1 MAKTV
6 YNKNVANPSDVTASI
21 FSSDEQ
27 LKYGEIVLCN
37 NINEPGIYIF
47 TKSDDGETKI
57 QKMNSVDNIILKQ
70 DVDPSASG
78 AVANGDT
85 LYEMVSK
92 FQNQI
97 DDLSGDGKSEAEKV
111 NKIVAAVGI
120 NEDGSYKII
129 SGNYVG
135 NATSIADAISKLD
148 AAINTVSGSSVKEA
162 KEYTDAKITESIKAL
177 DAETSAGDGEEFVKI
192 TEADG
197 LVSGEV
203 KALSVEK
210 DATGLKYDLKLG
222 DYIFGSVDIPQDQF
236 LKEAIFISA
245 ATVDDIAEALTY
257 GQSIEHGKPYLK
269 FVWKLEKELKPTY
282 VDVSGLI
289 DVYTAADVK
298 LSDAY
303 SGTSFDIKSGTSVE
317 DAIGKV
323 TNELTSIEE
332 NIESN
337 KVNSSEKTINVTT
350 SDTGTNIDINI
361 DNDTIVKNETVAK
374 QGQLSVA
381 LNVEKTYV
389 DNGYVRTKYTLKS
402 KDGSYGVINDTRDV
416 FVGDETDGFIKVE
429 TQAVSD
435 AEGNRT
441 DKITITPVIQKTVNN
456 ATGPNVDDANGFATA
471 WGVKEYVR
479 SGIDGDGIMA
489 GDDVLQPYENYRGHI
504 NFDSSSIDYDTVH
517 KALYKTD
524 NNMQLLD
531 EALGFESSGQ
541 NVHQYPSA
549 TTQDCLLIKDDRTV
563 MDALKTLDKAIAD
576 LDFEDNCG
584 ENQVFTAF
592 TQENGHVRLEKQN
605 VTGRKLAEY
614 SVVDVTNPS
623 GATFKVAEADTLG
636 QALGKLQGQI
646 NAMDWTGTTASDQ
659 VFTGI
664 TEKDGLVSASTA
676 DVTTRTLKG
685 YSVQNITDTSAAA
698 SKIATGDTLG
708 VGLGKLQ
715 GQINAMDYTANTS
728 SDKVFTYISNKD
740 GQLTT
745 SAENITN
752 RVITGYVEGTDAD
765 VAATDTLGQALGKL
779 QKQINSMD
787 YTANTGNDKIFT
799 YIAEAD
805 GKLTTSAESITSR
818 VITGYAEGADADV
831 AETDTLGVALGKLQ
845 GQINAMDKATQA
857 EENSVIYDVTESDGK
872 VSATSKHIVDI
883 KLSGY
888 TEGAIA
894 SGRVSSGDTLGQAL
908 GKLQGQVNDLDWTG
922 ATTANEVFTGIT
934 ESDGKVSATTALTT
948 SRTLSGY
955 TVETISDNSATASK
969 VAPTDTL
976 GKALGKLQG
985 QINAMDLSSG
995 ANDNK
1000 VMTDLTQKD
1009 GQLTPTYS
1017 NVTSRKL
1024 DGYGTTANT
1033 KVTATQTLG
1042 VALGNLQGQIDSLNY
1057 TANASTDKVIT
1068 AITQTD
1074 GKVEV
1079 ETQNITSR
1087 IITGYAEGTDADVAA
1102 TDTLGQALGKL
1113 QKQINSM
1120 DKTASSE
1127 TGKFVRTVAEA
1138 DGKVSETRGY
1148 IVADDVKITAA
1159 TVNEANVKEAWKLVN
1174 NEGTQLGSTIKIYK
1188 DSSLKSVALSGD
1200 TSTVGQWLVFTYAL
1214 SDGSE
1219 DVVAVD
1225 VSKFL
1230 VQAEFQSG
1238 VTADNSGI
1246 VHGVVYGNSE
1256 SVVTAYTATGGANG
1270 TAKVLG
1276 VNGDGF
1282 YVNNIQTAINAKVNS
1297 AISLLDSSSATT
1309 NAGYYMTGITI
1320 TDGKVTAIGQA
1331 QLTAQETKLSTG
1343 NSTTAIGNVVTGL
1356 SVSDH
1361 AITLNKKDF
1370 PEVAWKRVSAGGAN
1384 IDATTTADTISIVTG
1399 NTGITLDGD
1408 TTNKKITI
1416 SHTDTSSQSSVDA
1429 GSGKFIKSVSV
1440 DTYGHV
1446 TGLTTGNTVDSATT
1460 AANSAKVAGK
1470 TVGNANGN
1478 VPLSNGT
1485 VNTNL
1490 NADMIDGKH
1499 VAVVSAIPS
1508 SPDANTIY
1516 ILA

>member
-6 YNKNVANPSDVTASI
+6 YNKNVANPSDITASV

-47 TKSDDGETKI
+47 AKNDGGETKI
-57 QKMNSVDNIILKQ
+57 QKINSADNIILKQ
-70 DVDPSASG
+70 NVDPSLSG
-78 AVANGDT
+78 PVANGDT
-85 LYEMVSK
+85 LYEIVSK

-97 DDLSGDGKSEAEKV
+97 DNLSGSGESETEKV
-111 NKIVAAVGI
+111 NRIIAAI
-120 NEDGSYKII
+120 DLNDDGSYKII

-135 NATSIADAISKLD
+135 DATSIADAISKLD
-148 AAINTVSGSSVKEA
+148 IAVNTVGSSSVEEA
-162 KEYTDAKITESIKAL
+162 KEYTDAKITESIEAL
-177 DAETSAGDGEEFVKI
+177 DTEVSAGDGEVFVKI

-222 DYIFGSVDIPQDQF
+222 DYVFGSVDIPQDQF
-236 LKEAIFISA
+236 LKEVIFISA
-245 ATVDDIAEALTY
+245 ATVEDVAEALNY
-257 GQSIEHGKPYLK
+257 GQRIELGKPYLK
-269 FVWKLEKELKPTY
+269 FVWKLEEGLKPTY

-332 NIESN
+332 SVESN

-350 SDTGTNIDINI
+350 SDTGTSIDINI

-504 NFDSSSIDYDTVH
+504 NFDSSTIDYDTVH

-563 MDALKTLDKAIAD
+563 MDALKTLDEAIAD

-592 TQENGHVRLEKQN
+592 TQENGHVTLEKQN
-605 VTGRKLAEY
+605 VTGRKLAGY

-623 GATFKVAEADTLG
+623 GATFKVATTDTLG

-646 NAMDWTGTTASDQ
+646 NAMDWTGTTTSDQ

-779 QKQINSMD
+779 QKQINSM
-787 YTANTGNDKIFT
+787 G
-799 YIAEAD
+799 
-805 GKLTTSAESITSR
+805 
-818 VITGYAEGADADV
+818 
-831 AETDTLGVALGKLQ
+831 
-845 GQINAMDKATQA
+845 
-857 EENSVIYDVTESDGK
+857 
-872 VSATSKHIVDI
+872 
-883 KLSGY
+883 
-888 TEGAIA
+888 
-894 SGRVSSGDTLGQAL
+894 
-908 GKLQGQVNDLDWTG
+908 
-922 ATTANEVFTGIT
+922 
-934 ESDGKVSATTALTT
+934 
-948 SRTLSGY
+948 
-955 TVETISDNSATASK
+955 
-969 VAPTDTL
+969 
-976 GKALGKLQG
+976 
-985 QINAMDLSSG
+985 
-995 ANDNK
+995 
-1000 VMTDLTQKD
+1000 
-1009 GQLTPTYS
+1009 
-1017 NVTSRKL
+1017 
-1024 DGYGTTANT
+1024 
-1033 KVTATQTLG
+1033 
-1042 VALGNLQGQIDSLNY
+1042 
-1057 TANASTDKVIT
+1057 
-1068 AITQTD
+1068 
-1074 GKVEV
+1074 
-1079 ETQNITSR
+1079 
-1087 IITGYAEGTDADVAA
+1087 
-1102 TDTLGQALGKL
+1102 
-1113 QKQINSM
+1113 
-1120 DKTASSE
+1120 KTASSE

-1200 TSTVGQWLVFTYAL
+1200 TSTVGQWLVFTYVL

-1246 VHGVVYGNSE
+1246 VHGVVSGNSE
-1256 SVVTAYTATGGANG
+1256 SVVTAYTATGDANG

-1276 VNGDGF
+1276 VNGGGF

-1331 QLTAQETKLSTG
+1331 QLTAQETELSTG
-1343 NSTTAIGNVVTGL
+1343 NSTTATGNVVTGL
-1356 SVSDH
+1356 SVSNH
-1361 AITLNKKDF
+1361 AITLNKKNF
-1370 PEVAWKRVSAGGAN
+1370 PEVAWKRVAAGGTN

-1399 NTGITLDGD
+1399 NTGITLAGD
-1408 TTNKKITI
+1408 AANKRITI
-1416 SHTDTSSQSSVDA
+1416 SHTDTSSQASVDA

-1446 TGLTTGNTVDSATT
+1446 TGLTTGNTVDNATT
-1460 AANSAKVAGK
+1460 ATDSAKVAGK

>member
-1 MAKTV
+1 MAKIV

-78 AVANGDT
+78 PVANGDT

-92 FQNQI
+92 FQNKI
-97 DDLSGDGKSEAEKV
+97 NDLSGDGKSEAEKV
-111 NKIVAAVGI
+111 NRIVAAVGI

-148 AAINTVSGSSVKEA
+148 AAINTVGGSSVKEA

-177 DAETSAGDGEEFVKI
+177 DAETSAGDGEVFVKI

-197 LVSGEV
+197 LVSGGV
-203 KALSVEK
+203 KALSVKK

-236 LKEAIFISA
+236 LKEVIFISA
-245 ATVDDIAEALTY
+245 ATVEDIAEASTY
-257 GQSIEHGKPYLK
+257 DQSIKLGKPYLK

-289 DVYTAADVK
+289 DVYTAADVN

-374 QGQLSVA
+374 EGQLSVA

-549 TTQDCLLIKDDRTV
+549 TTQDCLLIKDNRTV

-614 SVVDVTNPS
+614 SDVDVTNPS
-623 GATFKVAEADTLG
+623 GATFKVATTDTLG

-708 VGLGKLQ
+708 V
-715 GQINAMDYTANTS
+715 
-728 SDKVFTYISNKD
+728 
-740 GQLTT
+740 
-745 SAENITN
+745 
-752 RVITGYVEGTDAD
+752 
-765 VAATDTLGQALGKL
+765 
-779 QKQINSMD
+779 
-787 YTANTGNDKIFT
+787 
-799 YIAEAD
+799 
-805 GKLTTSAESITSR
+805 
-818 VITGYAEGADADV
+818 
-831 AETDTLGVALGKLQ
+831 ALGKLQ

-894 SGRVSSGDTLGQAL
+894 SGKVSSGDTLGQAL

-934 ESDGKVSATTALTT
+934 EDDGKVSATTALTT

-969 VAPTDTL
+969 VAATDTL

-1033 KVTATQTLG
+1033 KVAATQTLG
-1042 VALGNLQGQIDSLNY
+1042 VALGNLQGQIDSLDY
-1057 TANASTDKVIT
+1057 TANAGTDKVIT

-1256 SVVTAYTATGGANG
+1256 SVVTAYTATGDANG

-1276 VNGDGF
+1276 VNGGGF

-1331 QLTAQETKLSTG
+1331 QLTAQETELSTG
-1343 NSTTAIGNVVTGL
+1343 NSTTATGNVVTGL

-1361 AITLNKKDF
+1361 AITLNKKNF
-1370 PEVAWKRVSAGGAN
+1370 PEVAWKRVTAGGTN

-1399 NTGITLDGD
+1399 NTGITLAGD
-1408 TTNKKITI
+1408 AANKRITI
-1416 SHTDTSSQSSVDA
+1416 SHTDTSSQASVDA

-1460 AANSAKVAGK
+1460 AADSAKVDGK

-1490 NADMIDGKH
+1490 NADMINGKH

>member
-1 MAKTV
+1 M
-6 YNKNVANPSDVTASI
+6 
-21 FSSDEQ
+21 
-27 LKYGEIVLCN
+27 
-37 NINEPGIYIF
+37 
-47 TKSDDGETKI
+47 
-57 QKMNSVDNIILKQ
+57 
-70 DVDPSASG
+70 
-78 AVANGDT
+78 
-85 LYEMVSK
+85 
-92 FQNQI
+92 
-97 DDLSGDGKSEAEKV
+97 
-111 NKIVAAVGI
+111 
-120 NEDGSYKII
+120 
-129 SGNYVG
+129 
-135 NATSIADAISKLD
+135 
-148 AAINTVSGSSVKEA
+148 
-162 KEYTDAKITESIKAL
+162 
-177 DAETSAGDGEEFVKI
+177 EE
-192 TEADG
+192 G
-197 LVSGEV
+197 
-203 KALSVEK
+203 
-210 DATGLKYDLKLG
+210 
-222 DYIFGSVDIPQDQF
+222 
-236 LKEAIFISA
+236 
-245 ATVDDIAEALTY
+245 
-257 GQSIEHGKPYLK
+257 
-269 FVWKLEKELKPTY
+269 LKPTY

-350 SDTGTNIDINI
+350 SDTGTNIDVNI
-361 DNDTIVKNETVAK
+361 DNDTIIKNGAVAK

-381 LNVEKTYV
+381 LNVEKAYV

-563 MDALKTLDKAIAD
+563 MGALKTLDKAIAD

-592 TQENGHVRLEKQN
+592 TQENGHVTLEKQN
-605 VTGRKLAEY
+605 VIGRKLAGY

-623 GATFKVAEADTLG
+623 GATFKVATTDTLG

-646 NAMDWTGTTASDQ
+646 NAMDWTGATTSDQ

-787 YTANTGNDKIFT
+787 YTANTGNDKVFT

-805 GKLTTSAESITSR
+805 GKLTTSTESITSR
-818 VITGYAEGADADV
+818 VITGYVEGADA
-831 AETDTLGVALGKLQ
+831 K
-845 GQINAMDKATQA
+845 I
-857 EENSVIYDVTESDGK
+857 
-872 VSATSKHIVDI
+872 
-883 KLSGY
+883 
-888 TEGAIA
+888 
-894 SGRVSSGDTLGQAL
+894 
-908 GKLQGQVNDLDWTG
+908 
-922 ATTANEVFTGIT
+922 
-934 ESDGKVSATTALTT
+934 
-948 SRTLSGY
+948 
-955 TVETISDNSATASK
+955 
-969 VAPTDTL
+969 
-976 GKALGKLQG
+976 
-985 QINAMDLSSG
+985 
-995 ANDNK
+995 
-1000 VMTDLTQKD
+1000 
-1009 GQLTPTYS
+1009 
-1017 NVTSRKL
+1017 
-1024 DGYGTTANT
+1024 
-1033 KVTATQTLG
+1033 
-1042 VALGNLQGQIDSLNY
+1042 
-1057 TANASTDKVIT
+1057 
-1068 AITQTD
+1068 
-1074 GKVEV
+1074 
-1079 ETQNITSR
+1079 
-1087 IITGYAEGTDADVAA
+1087 AA
-1102 TDTLGQALGKL
+1102 TDTLGGALGKV
-1113 QKQINSM
+1113 QGQINAM

-1148 IVADDVKITAA
+1148 IVADDVKVTAA

-1200 TSTVGQWLVFTYAL
+1200 TSTVGQWLVFTYVL

-1246 VHGVVYGNSE
+1246 VHGVVSGNSE
-1256 SVVTAYTATGGANG
+1256 SVVTAYTATGDANG

-1276 VNGDGF
+1276 VNGGGF

-1331 QLTAQETKLSTG
+1331 KLTSQETELTTG
-1343 NSTTAIGNVVTGL
+1343 NSATATGNVVTGL

-1361 AITLNKKDF
+1361 AITLNKKNF
-1370 PEVAWKRVSAGGAN
+1370 PEVAWKRVTAGGTN
-1384 IDATTTADTISIVTG
+1384 IDATTTADTVSIVTG
-1399 NTGITLDGD
+1399 NTGITLAGD
-1408 TTNKKITI
+1408 ATNKRITI
-1416 SHTDTSSQSSVDA
+1416 SHTDTSSQASVDA

-1460 AANSAKVAGK
+1460 AADSAKVAGK

-1490 NADMIDGKH
+1490 NADMINGKH

>member
-78 AVANGDT
+78 PVANGDT

-92 FQNQI
+92 FQNKI
-97 DDLSGDGKSEAEKV
+97 NDLSGDGKSEAEKV
-111 NKIVAAVGI
+111 NRIVAAVGI

-148 AAINTVSGSSVKEA
+148 AAINTASESSLKEA
-162 KEYTDAKITESIKAL
+162 KEYTDTKITESIKAL
-177 DAETSAGDGEEFVKI
+177 DAETSAGDGEVFVKI

-197 LVSGEV
+197 LVSGGV
-203 KALSVEK
+203 KALSVKK

-236 LKEAIFISA
+236 LKEATFISA
-245 ATVDDIAEALTY
+245 ATVEDITEASTY
-257 GQSIEHGKPYLK
+257 GQSIELGKPYLK

-592 TQENGHVRLEKQN
+592 TQENGHVMLEKQN
-605 VTGRKLAEY
+605 VTGRKLAGY

-765 VAATDTLGQALGKL
+765 VAATDTLG
-779 QKQINSMD
+779 
-787 YTANTGNDKIFT
+787 
-799 YIAEAD
+799 
-805 GKLTTSAESITSR
+805 
-818 VITGYAEGADADV
+818 
-831 AETDTLGVALGKLQ
+831 VALGKLQ

-894 SGRVSSGDTLGQAL
+894 SGKVSSGDTLGQAL
-908 GKLQGQVNDLDWTG
+908 GKLQGQVNDLNWTG
-922 ATTANEVFTGIT
+922 ATTTNEVFTGIT
-934 ESDGKVSATTALTT
+934 EADGKVSATTALTT

-1033 KVTATQTLG
+1033 KVAATQTLG
-1042 VALGNLQGQIDSLNY
+1042 VALGNLQGQIDSLDY
-1057 TANASTDKVIT
+1057 AANASTDKVIT

-1219 DVVAVD
+1219 DVVSVD

-1246 VHGVVYGNSE
+1246 VHGVVSRNSE
-1256 SVVTAYTATGGANG
+1256 SVVTAYTATGSANG
-1270 TAKVLG
+1270 TAKVLD

-1282 YVNNIQTAINAKVNS
+1282 YANNIQTAINAKVNS

-1331 QLTAQETKLSTG
+1331 QLTSQETELTTG

-1446 TGLTTGNTVDSATT
+1446 TGLATGNTVDSATT
-1460 AANSAKVAGK
+1460 AADSAKVAGK

>member
-6 YNKNVANPSDVTASI
+6 YNKNVANPSDITASV

-47 TKSDDGETKI
+47 AKNDGGETKI
-57 QKMNSVDNIILKQ
+57 QKINSADNIILKQ
-70 DVDPSASG
+70 NVDPSLSG
-78 AVANGDT
+78 PVANGDT

-92 FQNQI
+92 LQNQI
-97 DDLSGDGKSEAEKV
+97 DSLSGSGESEAEKI
-111 NKIVAAVGI
+111 NRIIAAI
-120 NEDGSYKII
+120 DLNDDGSYKII

-135 NATSIADAISKLD
+135 DATSIADAISKLD
-148 AAINTVSGSSVKEA
+148 AAINTASGSSVKEA
-162 KEYTDAKITESIKAL
+162 KEYTDTKITESIKAL
-177 DAETSAGDGEEFVKI
+177 DAETSAGDGEVFVKI

-197 LVSGEV
+197 LVSGGV

-222 DYIFGSVDIPQDQF
+222 DYVFGSVDIPQDQF
-236 LKEAIFISA
+236 LKEVIFISA
-245 ATVDDIAEALTY
+245 ATVEDIAEALKY
-257 GQSIEHGKPYLK
+257 DQSIELGKPYLR
-269 FVWKLEKELKPTY
+269 FVWKLEEGLKPTY

-361 DNDTIVKNETVAK
+361 DNDTIVKNENVAK

-549 TTQDCLLIKDDRTV
+549 TTQDCLLIKDNRTV

-576 LDFEDNCG
+576 LDFKDNCG

-646 NAMDWTGTTASDQ
+646 NAMDWTGTTTSDQ

-708 VGLGKLQ
+708 VALGKLQ

-752 RVITGYVEGTDAD
+752 RVITGYAEGADAD
-765 VAATDTLGQALGKL
+765 VAATDTLGQ
-779 QKQINSMD
+779 
-787 YTANTGNDKIFT
+787 
-799 YIAEAD
+799 
-805 GKLTTSAESITSR
+805 
-818 VITGYAEGADADV
+818 
-831 AETDTLGVALGKLQ
+831 ALGKLQ

-934 ESDGKVSATTALTT
+934 EADGKVSATTALTT

-1033 KVTATQTLG
+1033 KVAATQTLG

-1087 IITGYAEGTDADVAA
+1087 IITGYAEGTDADVAE

-1270 TAKVLG
+1270 AAKVLG

-1331 QLTAQETKLSTG
+1331 KLTSQETELTTG

-1399 NTGITLDGD
+1399 NTGITLVGD
-1408 TTNKKITI
+1408 VTNKKITI

-1460 AANSAKVAGK
+1460 AADSAKVAGK

-1499 VAVVSAIPS
+1499 VAIVSTMPS

>member
-70 DVDPSASG
+70 DVDPLASG
-78 AVANGDT
+78 TVANGDT
-85 LYEMVSK
+85 LYKMVSK

-120 NEDGSYKII
+120 NKDGSYKII

-135 NATSIADAISKLD
+135 DATSIADAISKLD
-148 AAINTVSGSSVKEA
+148 AAINTVGSSSLKEA
-162 KEYTDAKITESIKAL
+162 KEYTDTKITESIKAL
-177 DAETSAGDGEEFVKI
+177 DAETSAGDGKVFVKI

-245 ATVDDIAEALTY
+245 ATVEDITEALTY
-257 GQSIEHGKPYLK
+257 GQSIELGKPYLK
-269 FVWKLEKELKPTY
+269 FVWKLEEELKPTY

-317 DAIGKV
+317 DAVGKI
-323 TNELTSIEE
+323 TKELTSIEE

-374 QGQLSVA
+374 EGQLSVA

-456 ATGPNVDDANGFATA
+456 ATGPNVDDANGLATA

-549 TTQDCLLIKDDRTV
+549 TTQDCLLIKDNRTV

-623 GATFKVAEADTLG
+623 GATFKVATTDTLG
-636 QALGKLQGQI
+636 QGLGKLQGQI

-708 VGLGKLQ
+708 VALGKLQ

-745 SAENITN
+745 SAENIT
-752 RVITGYVEGTDAD
+752 
-765 VAATDTLGQALGKL
+765 
-779 QKQINSMD
+779 
-787 YTANTGNDKIFT
+787 
-799 YIAEAD
+799 
-805 GKLTTSAESITSR
+805 SR
-818 VITGYAEGADADV
+818 VITGYEEGVDADV
-831 AETDTLGVALGKLQ
+831 AATDTLGVALGKLQ

-894 SGRVSSGDTLGQAL
+894 SGKVSSGDTLGQAL
-908 GKLQGQVNDLDWTG
+908 GKLQGQVNDLNWTG

-934 ESDGKVSATTALTT
+934 EDDGKVSATTALTT

-969 VAPTDTL
+969 VAATDTL

-995 ANDNK
+995 DNDNK

-1042 VALGNLQGQIDSLNY
+1042 QALGNLQGQINSLDY

-1087 IITGYAEGTDADVAA
+1087 IITGYAEGTDADVTA

-1113 QKQINSM
+1113 QGQINAM

-1148 IVADDVKITAA
+1148 IVADDVKVTAA
-1159 TVNEANVKEAWKLVN
+1159 TAAEIATLGTNVKEAYKVVN
-1174 NEGTQLGSTIKIYK
+1174 NQGIQLGDWVKIYK
-1188 DSSLKSVALSGD
+1188 DNSLNSVTLSGD
-1200 TSTVGQWLVFTYAL
+1200 SSTTGQWMIFNYTYA
-1214 SDGSE
+1214 DGTTGNT
-1219 DVVAVD
+1219 AVD

-1246 VHGVVYGNSE
+1246 VHGVVSRNSE
-1256 SVVTAYTATGGANG
+1256 SVVTAYTATGSANG
-1270 TAKVLG
+1270 TEKVLG

-1282 YVNNIQTAINAKVNS
+1282 YANNIQTAINAKVNS

-1331 QLTAQETKLSTG
+1331 KLTSQETELTTG

-1370 PEVAWKRVSAGGAN
+1370 PEVAWKRVAAGGTN

-1399 NTGITLDGD
+1399 NTGITLVGD
-1408 TTNKKITI
+1408 ATNKKITI

-1460 AANSAKVAGK
+1460 AADSAKVAGK

-1499 VAVVSAIPS
+1499 VAIVSAIPS

>member
-6 YNKNVANPSDVTASI
+6 YNKNVANPSDVTDRI

-70 DVDPSASG
+70 DVDPSVSG
-78 AVANGDT
+78 TVANGDT
-85 LYEMVSK
+85 LYKMVSK

-97 DDLSGDGKSEAEKV
+97 DDLSSDGKSEAEKV

-135 NATSIADAISKLD
+135 DAASIADAISKLD
-148 AAINTVSGSSVKEA
+148 AAINTTSGSSVKEA
-162 KEYTDAKITESIKAL
+162 KEYTDTKITESIKAL
-177 DAETSAGDGEEFVKI
+177 DAETSAGDGEVFVKI
-192 TEADG
+192 TEVDG
-197 LVSGEV
+197 LVSGGV
-203 KALSVEK
+203 KALSVKK

-236 LKEAIFISA
+236 LKEVIFISA
-245 ATVDDIAEALTY
+245 ATVEDIAEASTY
-257 GQSIEHGKPYLK
+257 GQSIELGKPYLR
-269 FVWKLEKELKPTY
+269 FVWKLEEELKPTY

-563 MDALKTLDKAIAD
+563 MGALKTLDKSIAD

-592 TQENGHVRLEKQN
+592 TQENGHVMLEKQN

-623 GATFKVAEADTLG
+623 GATFKVATTDTLG
-636 QALGKLQGQI
+636 HALGKLQGQI
-646 NAMDWTGTTASDQ
+646 NAMDWTGTTTSDQ

-752 RVITGYVEGTDAD
+752 RVITGYAEGTDAD
-765 VAATDTLGQALGKL
+765 VAETDTLGQALGKL
-779 QKQINSMD
+779 QKQINSM
-787 YTANTGNDKIFT
+787 G
-799 YIAEAD
+799 
-805 GKLTTSAESITSR
+805 
-818 VITGYAEGADADV
+818 
-831 AETDTLGVALGKLQ
+831 
-845 GQINAMDKATQA
+845 
-857 EENSVIYDVTESDGK
+857 
-872 VSATSKHIVDI
+872 
-883 KLSGY
+883 
-888 TEGAIA
+888 
-894 SGRVSSGDTLGQAL
+894 
-908 GKLQGQVNDLDWTG
+908 
-922 ATTANEVFTGIT
+922 
-934 ESDGKVSATTALTT
+934 
-948 SRTLSGY
+948 
-955 TVETISDNSATASK
+955 
-969 VAPTDTL
+969 
-976 GKALGKLQG
+976 
-985 QINAMDLSSG
+985 
-995 ANDNK
+995 
-1000 VMTDLTQKD
+1000 
-1009 GQLTPTYS
+1009 
-1017 NVTSRKL
+1017 
-1024 DGYGTTANT
+1024 
-1033 KVTATQTLG
+1033 
-1042 VALGNLQGQIDSLNY
+1042 
-1057 TANASTDKVIT
+1057 
-1068 AITQTD
+1068 
-1074 GKVEV
+1074 
-1079 ETQNITSR
+1079 
-1087 IITGYAEGTDADVAA
+1087 
-1102 TDTLGQALGKL
+1102 
-1113 QKQINSM
+1113 
-1120 DKTASSE
+1120 KTASSE

-1256 SVVTAYTATGGANG
+1256 SVVTAYTATGSANG

-1276 VNGDGF
+1276 VNSGGF

-1331 QLTAQETKLSTG
+1331 KLTSQETELSTG

-1370 PEVAWKRVSAGGAN
+1370 PEVAWKRVTAGGTN

-1408 TTNKKITI
+1408 ATNKRITI
-1416 SHTDTSSQSSVDA
+1416 SHTDTSSQASVDA

-1460 AANSAKVAGK
+1460 AADSAKVAGK

-1499 VAVVSAIPS
+1499 VAIVSAIPS

>member
-6 YNKNVANPSDVTASI
+6 YNKNVANPSDITASV

-47 TKSDDGETKI
+47 AKNDGGETKI
-57 QKMNSVDNIILKQ
+57 QKINSADNIILKQ
-70 DVDPSASG
+70 NVDPSLSG
-78 AVANGDT
+78 PVANGDT

-92 FQNQI
+92 LQNQL
-97 DDLSGDGKSEAEKV
+97 DDLSGSGESEAEKI
-111 NKIVAAVGI
+111 NRIIVAI
-120 NEDGSYKII
+120 DLNDDGSYKII

-135 NATSIADAISKLD
+135 DATSIADAISKLD
-148 AAINTVSGSSVKEA
+148 AAINTVGGSSVEEA
-162 KEYTDAKITESIKAL
+162 KEYTDAKITESIEAL
-177 DAETSAGDGEEFVKI
+177 DTEVSAGDGEVFVKI

-197 LVSGEV
+197 LVSGEA

-222 DYIFGSVDIPQDQF
+222 DYVFGSVDIPQDQF
-236 LKEAIFISA
+236 LKEVIFISA
-245 ATVDDIAEALTY
+245 ATVEDIAEALNY
-257 GQSIEHGKPYLK
+257 DQRIELGKPYLK
-269 FVWKLEKELKPTY
+269 FVWKLEEGLKPTY

-303 SGTSFDIKSGTSVE
+303 SGASFDIKSGTSVE

-381 LNVEKTYV
+381 LNVEKTHV
-389 DNGYVRTKYTLKS
+389 DTGYVRTKYTLKS

-435 AEGNRT
+435 TEGNRT

-456 ATGPNVDDANGFATA
+456 ATGPNVDDANGLVTA

-549 TTQDCLLIKDDRTV
+549 TTQDCLLIKGDRTV
-563 MDALKTLDKAIAD
+563 MDALKTLDKSIAD

-592 TQENGHVRLEKQN
+592 TQENGHVMLEKQN

-623 GATFKVAEADTLG
+623 GATFKVATTDTLG

-646 NAMDWTGTTASDQ
+646 NAMDWTGTTTSDQ

-685 YSVQNITDTSAAA
+685 YSVQSITDTSAAA

-845 GQINAMDKATQA
+845 GQINAMDKAAQA

-894 SGRVSSGDTLGQAL
+894 SGKVSSGDTLGH
-908 GKLQGQVNDLDWTG
+908 
-922 ATTANEVFTGIT
+922 
-934 ESDGKVSATTALTT
+934 
-948 SRTLSGY
+948 
-955 TVETISDNSATASK
+955 
-969 VAPTDTL
+969 
-976 GKALGKLQG
+976 ALGKLQG

-1033 KVTATQTLG
+1033 KVAATQTLG
-1042 VALGNLQGQIDSLNY
+1042 VALGNLQGQIDSLDY

-1087 IITGYAEGTDADVAA
+1087 IITGYAEGIDADVAE

-1256 SVVTAYTATGGANG
+1256 SVVTAYTATGSANG

-1276 VNGDGF
+1276 VNSGGF

-1331 QLTAQETKLSTG
+1331 QLTAQETELSTG

-1384 IDATTTADTISIVTG
+1384 IDATATADTISIVTG
-1399 NTGITLDGD
+1399 NTGITLVGD
-1408 TTNKKITI
+1408 ATNKKITI
-1416 SHTDTSSQSSVDA
+1416 SHTNTSSQSSVDA

-1446 TGLTTGNTVDSATT
+1446 TGLTTGNTVNSATT
-1460 AANSAKVAGK
+1460 AADSAKVAGK

-1499 VAVVSAIPS
+1499 VAIVSTMPS

>member
-1 MAKTV
+1 MAKIV
-6 YNKNVANPSDVTASI
+6 YNKNVANPSDVTDRI

-78 AVANGDT
+78 PVANGDT

-97 DDLSGDGKSEAEKV
+97 DDLSSDGKSEAEKV

-135 NATSIADAISKLD
+135 DAASIADAISKLD
-148 AAINTVSGSSVKEA
+148 AAINTASGSSVKEA
-162 KEYTDAKITESIKAL
+162 KEYTDTKITESIKAL
-177 DAETSAGDGEEFVKI
+177 DAETSAGDGEVFVKI

-197 LVSGEV
+197 LVSGGV
-203 KALSVEK
+203 KALSVKK

-236 LKEAIFISA
+236 LKEVIFISA
-245 ATVDDIAEALTY
+245 ATVDDIAEASTY
-257 GQSIEHGKPYLK
+257 GQSIELGKPYLR
-269 FVWKLEKELKPTY
+269 FVWKLEEELKPTY

-456 ATGPNVDDANGFATA
+456 AIGPNVDDANGFATA

-563 MDALKTLDKAIAD
+563 MGALKTLDKSIAD

-584 ENQVFTAF
+584 ENQVFTAL
-592 TQENGHVRLEKQN
+592 TQENGHVMLEKQN

-623 GATFKVAEADTLG
+623 GATFKVATTDTLG

-646 NAMDWTGTTASDQ
+646 NA
-659 VFTGI
+659 
-664 TEKDGLVSASTA
+664 
-676 DVTTRTLKG
+676 
-685 YSVQNITDTSAAA
+685 
-698 SKIATGDTLG
+698 
-708 VGLGKLQ
+708 
-715 GQINAMDYTANTS
+715 
-728 SDKVFTYISNKD
+728 
-740 GQLTT
+740 
-745 SAENITN
+745 
-752 RVITGYVEGTDAD
+752 
-765 VAATDTLGQALGKL
+765 
-779 QKQINSMD
+779 MD

-845 GQINAMDKATQA
+845 GQINAMDKAAQA

-894 SGRVSSGDTLGQAL
+894 SGKVSSGDTLGH
-908 GKLQGQVNDLDWTG
+908 
-922 ATTANEVFTGIT
+922 
-934 ESDGKVSATTALTT
+934 
-948 SRTLSGY
+948 
-955 TVETISDNSATASK
+955 
-969 VAPTDTL
+969 
-976 GKALGKLQG
+976 ALGKLQG

-1033 KVTATQTLG
+1033 KVAATQTLG

-1087 IITGYAEGTDADVAA
+1087 IITGYAEGTDADVAE

-1120 DKTASSE
+1120 GKTASSE

-1256 SVVTAYTATGGANG
+1256 SVVTAYTATGSANG

-1276 VNGDGF
+1276 VNSGGF

-1331 QLTAQETKLSTG
+1331 KLTAQETELSTG

-1384 IDATTTADTISIVTG
+1384 IDATATADTISIVTG

-1408 TTNKKITI
+1408 ATNKRITI
-1416 SHTDTSSQSSVDA
+1416 SHTDTSSQASVDA

-1460 AANSAKVAGK
+1460 AADSAKVAGK

-1499 VAVVSAIPS
+1499 VAIVSTMPS

>member
-78 AVANGDT
+78 PVANGDT
-85 LYEMVSK
+85 LYKMVSK

-97 DDLSGDGKSEAEKV
+97 NDLSGNGKSEAEKV

-120 NEDGSYKII
+120 NKDGSYKII

-135 NATSIADAISKLD
+135 DATSIADAISKLD
-148 AAINTVSGSSVKEA
+148 AAINTVSGSSLKEA
-162 KEYTDAKITESIKAL
+162 KEYTDTKITESIKAL
-177 DAETSAGDGEEFVKI
+177 DAETSAGDGKVFVKI

-245 ATVDDIAEALTY
+245 ATVEDITEALTY
-257 GQSIEHGKPYLK
+257 GQSIELGKPYLK
-269 FVWKLEKELKPTY
+269 FVWKLEEELKPTY

-317 DAIGKV
+317 DAVGKI
-323 TNELTSIEE
+323 TKELTSIEE

-374 QGQLSVA
+374 EGQLSVA

-456 ATGPNVDDANGFATA
+456 ATGPNVDDANGLATA

-524 NNMQLLD
+524 NNMRLLD

-549 TTQDCLLIKDDRTV
+549 TTQDCLLIKDNRTV

-576 LDFEDNCG
+576 LDFKDNCG

-623 GATFKVAEADTLG
+623 GATFKVATADTLG

-646 NAMDWTGTTASDQ
+646 NAMDWTGATTSDQ

-708 VGLGKLQ
+708 VALGKLQ

-745 SAENITN
+745 SAENIT
-752 RVITGYVEGTDAD
+752 
-765 VAATDTLGQALGKL
+765 
-779 QKQINSMD
+779 
-787 YTANTGNDKIFT
+787 
-799 YIAEAD
+799 
-805 GKLTTSAESITSR
+805 SR
-818 VITGYAEGADADV
+818 VITGYEEGVDADV
-831 AETDTLGVALGKLQ
+831 AATDTLGVALGKLQ

-894 SGRVSSGDTLGQAL
+894 SGKVSSGDTLGQAL
-908 GKLQGQVNDLDWTG
+908 GKLQGQVNDLNWTG

-934 ESDGKVSATTALTT
+934 EDAGKVSATTALTT

-969 VAPTDTL
+969 VAATDTL

-1033 KVTATQTLG
+1033 KVAATQTLG
-1042 VALGNLQGQIDSLNY
+1042 QALGNLQGQINSLDY

-1087 IITGYAEGTDADVAA
+1087 IITGYAEGADADVAE

-1120 DKTASSE
+1120 NKTASSE

-1148 IVADDVKITAA
+1148 IVADDVKVTAA
-1159 TVNEANVKEAWKLVN
+1159 TAAEISTLGANVKEAYKVVN
-1174 NEGTQLGSTIKIYK
+1174 NQGTQLGDWVKIYK
-1188 DSSLKSVALSGD
+1188 DNSLNSVTLSGD
-1200 TSTVGQWLVFTYAL
+1200 SSTTGQWMIFNYTYA
-1214 SDGSE
+1214 DGTTGNT
-1219 DVVAVD
+1219 AVD

-1256 SVVTAYTATGGANG
+1256 SVVTAYTATGSANG
-1270 TAKVLG
+1270 TEKVLG

-1282 YVNNIQTAINAKVNS
+1282 YANNIQTAINAKVNS

-1331 QLTAQETKLSTG
+1331 KLTSQETELTTG
-1343 NSTTAIGNVVTGL
+1343 NSTTATGNVVTGL

-1370 PEVAWKRVSAGGAN
+1370 PEVAWKRVAAGGTN

-1399 NTGITLDGD
+1399 NTGITLVGD
-1408 TTNKKITI
+1408 ATNKKITI

-1460 AANSAKVAGK
+1460 AADSAKVAGK

-1499 VAVVSAIPS
+1499 VAIVSAIPS

-1516 ILA
+1516 ILS

>member
-1 MAKTV
+1 MKKLLSLFLVLAV
-6 YNKNVANPSDVTASI
+6 V
-21 FSSDEQ
+21 FS
-27 LKYGEIVLCN
+27 
-37 NINEPGIYIF
+37 
-47 TKSDDGETKI
+47 
-57 QKMNSVDNIILKQ
+57 
-70 DVDPSASG
+70 
-78 AVANGDT
+78 
-85 LYEMVSK
+85 
-92 FQNQI
+92 
-97 DDLSGDGKSEAEKV
+97 
-111 NKIVAAVGI
+111 
-120 NEDGSYKII
+120 
-129 SGNYVG
+129 
-135 NATSIADAISKLD
+135 
-148 AAINTVSGSSVKEA
+148 
-162 KEYTDAKITESIKAL
+162 
-177 DAETSAGDGEEFVKI
+177 
-192 TEADG
+192 
-197 LVSGEV
+197 
-203 KALSVEK
+203 
-210 DATGLKYDLKLG
+210 
-222 DYIFGSVDIPQDQF
+222 
-236 LKEAIFISA
+236 
-245 ATVDDIAEALTY
+245 
-257 GQSIEHGKPYLK
+257 
-269 FVWKLEKELKPTY
+269 
-282 VDVSGLI
+282 
-289 DVYTAADVK
+289 
-298 LSDAY
+298 
-303 SGTSFDIKSGTSVE
+303 
-317 DAIGKV
+317 
-323 TNELTSIEE
+323 
-332 NIESN
+332 
-337 KVNSSEKTINVTT
+337 
-350 SDTGTNIDINI
+350 
-361 DNDTIVKNETVAK
+361 TVATFSAEEK
-374 QGQLSVA
+374 AFDGYIYMT
-381 LNVEKTYV
+381 VER
-389 DNGYVRTKYTLKS
+389 N
-402 KDGSYGVINDTRDV
+402 
-416 FVGDETDGFIKVE
+416 
-429 TQAVSD
+429 
-435 AEGNRT
+435 
-441 DKITITPVIQKTVNN
+441 
-456 ATGPNVDDANGFATA
+456 
-471 WGVKEYVR
+471 
-479 SGIDGDGIMA
+479 
-489 GDDVLQPYENYRGHI
+489 
-504 NFDSSSIDYDTVH
+504 
-517 KALYKTD
+517 
-524 NNMQLLD
+524 
-531 EALGFESSGQ
+531 
-541 NVHQYPSA
+541 
-549 TTQDCLLIKDDRTV
+549 
-563 MDALKTLDKAIAD
+563 
-576 LDFEDNCG
+576 
-584 ENQVFTAF
+584 
-592 TQENGHVRLEKQN
+592 
-605 VTGRKLAEY
+605 
-614 SVVDVTNPS
+614 
-623 GATFKVAEADTLG
+623 TLG
-636 QALGKLQGQI
+636 QGLGKLQGQI
-646 NAMDWTGTTASDQ
+646 NAMDWTGATTSDQ

-664 TEKDGLVSASTA
+664 TEKDGLVSASTS

-779 QKQINSMD
+779 Q
-787 YTANTGNDKIFT
+787 
-799 YIAEAD
+799 
-805 GKLTTSAESITSR
+805 
-818 VITGYAEGADADV
+818 
-831 AETDTLGVALGKLQ
+831 

-894 SGRVSSGDTLGQAL
+894 SGKVSSGDTLGQAL

-934 ESDGKVSATTALTT
+934 EDDGKVSATTALTT

-969 VAPTDTL
+969 VAATDTL

-1024 DGYGTTANT
+1024 DGYGTTGNT
-1033 KVTATQTLG
+1033 KVAATQTLG
-1042 VALGNLQGQIDSLNY
+1042 QALGNLQGQINSLDY

-1087 IITGYAEGTDADVAA
+1087 IITGYAEGTDADVAE

-1148 IVADDVKITAA
+1148 IVADDVKVTAA
-1159 TVNEANVKEAWKLVN
+1159 TAAEIATLGTNVKEAYKVVN
-1174 NEGTQLGSTIKIYK
+1174 NQGIQLGDWVKIYK
-1188 DSSLKSVALSGD
+1188 DNSLNSVTLSGD
-1200 TSTVGQWLVFTYAL
+1200 SSTTGQWMIFNYTYA
-1214 SDGSE
+1214 DGTTGNT
-1219 DVVAVD
+1219 AVD

-1270 TAKVLG
+1270 TAKVLD
-1276 VNGDGF
+1276 VNGGGF

-1331 QLTAQETKLSTG
+1331 KLTSQETELTAG

-1370 PEVAWKRVSAGGAN
+1370 PEVAWKRVTAGGTN

-1399 NTGITLDGD
+1399 NTGITLAGD
-1408 TTNKKITI
+1408 AANKRITI
-1416 SHTDTSSQSSVDA
+1416 SHTDTSSQASVDA

-1446 TGLTTGNTVDSATT
+1446 TGLTTGNTVDNATM
-1460 AANSAKVAGK
+1460 AADSAKVAGK

-1499 VAVVSAIPS
+1499 VAIVSAIPS

>member
-1 MAKTV
+1 MAKTI
-6 YNKNVANPSDVTASI
+6 YNKNVANPSDITASV

-47 TKSDDGETKI
+47 AKNDGGETKI
-57 QKMNSVDNIILKQ
+57 QKINSADNIILKQ
-70 DVDPSASG
+70 NVDPSLPG
-78 AVANGDT
+78 PVANGDT
-85 LYEMVSK
+85 LYEIVSK
-92 FQNQI
+92 LQNQI
-97 DDLSGDGKSEAEKV
+97 DNLSDSGESETEKV
-111 NKIVAAVGI
+111 NRIIAAVDL
-120 NEDGSYKII
+120 NDDGSYKII

-135 NATSIADAISKLD
+135 DAASIADAISKLD
-148 AAINTVSGSSVKEA
+148 AAIDTASGSSVKEA

-177 DAETSAGDGEEFVKI
+177 DAETSAGDGKVFVKI

-245 ATVDDIAEALTY
+245 ATVEDIAEASNY
-257 GQSIEHGKPYLK
+257 GQSIELGKPYLK

-289 DVYTAADVK
+289 DVYTAADVN

-381 LNVEKTYV
+381 LNVEKAYV

-416 FVGDETDGFIKVE
+416 FAGDETDGFIKVE

-563 MDALKTLDKAIAD
+563 MGALKTLDKAIAD
-576 LDFEDNCG
+576 LDFEDNCS
-584 ENQVFTAF
+584 ENQIFTAF
-592 TQENGHVRLEKQN
+592 TQENGHVMLEKQN
-605 VTGRKLAEY
+605 VTGRKLAGY

-623 GATFKVAEADTLG
+623 GATFKVATTDTLG
-636 QALGKLQGQI
+636 QGLGKLQGQI
-646 NAMDWTGTTASDQ
+646 NAMNWTGTTTSDQ

-685 YSVQNITDTSAAA
+685 Y
-698 SKIATGDTLG
+698 
-708 VGLGKLQ
+708 
-715 GQINAMDYTANTS
+715 
-728 SDKVFTYISNKD
+728 
-740 GQLTT
+740 
-745 SAENITN
+745 
-752 RVITGYVEGTDAD
+752 
-765 VAATDTLGQALGKL
+765 
-779 QKQINSMD
+779 
-787 YTANTGNDKIFT
+787 
-799 YIAEAD
+799 
-805 GKLTTSAESITSR
+805 
-818 VITGYAEGADADV
+818 
-831 AETDTLGVALGKLQ
+831 
-845 GQINAMDKATQA
+845 
-857 EENSVIYDVTESDGK
+857 
-872 VSATSKHIVDI
+872 
-883 KLSGY
+883 
-888 TEGAIA
+888 
-894 SGRVSSGDTLGQAL
+894 
-908 GKLQGQVNDLDWTG
+908 
-922 ATTANEVFTGIT
+922 
-934 ESDGKVSATTALTT
+934 
-948 SRTLSGY
+948 

-969 VAPTDTL
+969 VAATDTL

-1033 KVTATQTLG
+1033 KVAATQTLG
-1042 VALGNLQGQIDSLNY
+1042 VALGNLQGQIDSLDY

-1087 IITGYAEGTDADVAA
+1087 IITGYAEGADADVAA

-1113 QKQINSM
+1113 QGQINAM

-1188 DSSLKSVALSGD
+1188 DSSLKSVVLSGD

-1246 VHGVVYGNSE
+1246 VHGVVSGNSE

-1276 VNGDGF
+1276 VNGGGF

-1331 QLTAQETKLSTG
+1331 QLTAQETELSTG

-1370 PEVAWKRVSAGGAN
+1370 PEVAWKRVTAGGTN

-1399 NTGITLDGD
+1399 NTGITLVGD
-1408 TTNKKITI
+1408 AANKRITI
-1416 SHTDTSSQSSVDA
+1416 SHTDTSSQASVDA

-1446 TGLTTGNTVDSATT
+1446 TGLTTGNTVNSATT
-1460 AANSAKVAGK
+1460 AADSAKVAGK

-1499 VAVVSAIPS
+1499 VAIVSAIPS

>member
-6 YNKNVANPSDVTASI
+6 YNKNVANPSDITASV

-47 TKSDDGETKI
+47 AKNDGGETKI
-57 QKMNSVDNIILKQ
+57 QKINSADNIILKQ
-70 DVDPSASG
+70 NVDPSLSG
-78 AVANGDT
+78 PVANGDT

-92 FQNQI
+92 LQNQL
-97 DDLSGDGKSEAEKV
+97 DDLSGSGESEAEKV
-111 NKIVAAVGI
+111 NRIIAAI
-120 NEDGSYKII
+120 DLNDDGSYKII

-148 AAINTVSGSSVKEA
+148 AAINTVGGSSVEEA
-162 KEYTDAKITESIKAL
+162 KEYTDAKITESIEAL
-177 DAETSAGDGEEFVKI
+177 DTEVSAGDGEVFVKI

-197 LVSGEV
+197 LVSGEA

-222 DYIFGSVDIPQDQF
+222 DYVFGSVDIPQDQF
-236 LKEAIFISA
+236 LKEVIFISA
-245 ATVDDIAEALTY
+245 ATVEDIAEALNY
-257 GQSIEHGKPYLK
+257 DQRIELGKPYLK
-269 FVWKLEKELKPTY
+269 FVWKLEEGLKPTY

-303 SGTSFDIKSGTSVE
+303 SGASFDIKSGTSVE

-381 LNVEKTYV
+381 LNVEKTHV
-389 DNGYVRTKYTLKS
+389 DTGYVRTKYTLKS

-435 AEGNRT
+435 TEGNRT

-456 ATGPNVDDANGFATA
+456 ATGPNVDDANGLVTA

-549 TTQDCLLIKDDRTV
+549 TTQDCLLIKGDRTV
-563 MDALKTLDKAIAD
+563 MDALKTLDKSIAD

-592 TQENGHVRLEKQN
+592 TQENGHVMLEKQN

-623 GATFKVAEADTLG
+623 GATFKVATTDTLG

-646 NAMDWTGTTASDQ
+646 NAMDWTGTTTSDQ

-685 YSVQNITDTSAAA
+685 YSVQSITDTSAAA

-818 VITGYAEGADADV
+818 VITGYAEGIDADV
-831 AETDTLGVALGKLQ
+831 AE
-845 GQINAMDKATQA
+845 
-857 EENSVIYDVTESDGK
+857 
-872 VSATSKHIVDI
+872 
-883 KLSGY
+883 
-888 TEGAIA
+888 
-894 SGRVSSGDTLGQAL
+894 
-908 GKLQGQVNDLDWTG
+908 
-922 ATTANEVFTGIT
+922 
-934 ESDGKVSATTALTT
+934 
-948 SRTLSGY
+948 
-955 TVETISDNSATASK
+955 
-969 VAPTDTL
+969 
-976 GKALGKLQG
+976 
-985 QINAMDLSSG
+985 
-995 ANDNK
+995 
-1000 VMTDLTQKD
+1000 
-1009 GQLTPTYS
+1009 
-1017 NVTSRKL
+1017 
-1024 DGYGTTANT
+1024 
-1033 KVTATQTLG
+1033 
-1042 VALGNLQGQIDSLNY
+1042 
-1057 TANASTDKVIT
+1057 
-1068 AITQTD
+1068 
-1074 GKVEV
+1074 
-1079 ETQNITSR
+1079 
-1087 IITGYAEGTDADVAA
+1087 

-1270 TAKVLG
+1270 NAKVLG
-1276 VNGDGF
+1276 VNSGGF

-1370 PEVAWKRVSAGGAN
+1370 PEVAWKRVTAGGTN

-1399 NTGITLDGD
+1399 NTGITLAGD
-1408 TTNKKITI
+1408 AANKRITI
-1416 SHTDTSSQSSVDA
+1416 GHTDTSSQASVDA

-1460 AANSAKVAGK
+1460 AVDSAKVAGK

-1499 VAVVSAIPS
+1499 IAVVSAIPS

>member
-6 YNKNVANPSDVTASI
+6 YNKNVANPSDITASV

-47 TKSDDGETKI
+47 AKNDGGETKI
-57 QKMNSVDNIILKQ
+57 QKINSADNIILKQ
-70 DVDPSASG
+70 NVDPSLSG
-78 AVANGDT
+78 PVANGDT
-85 LYEMVSK
+85 LYEIVSK

-97 DDLSGDGKSEAEKV
+97 DNLSGSGESETEKV
-111 NKIVAAVGI
+111 NRIIAAI
-120 NEDGSYKII
+120 DLNDDGSYKII

-135 NATSIADAISKLD
+135 DATSIADAISKLD
-148 AAINTVSGSSVKEA
+148 IAVNTVGSSSVEEA
-162 KEYTDAKITESIKAL
+162 KEYTDAKITESIEAL
-177 DAETSAGDGEEFVKI
+177 DTEVSAGDGEVFVKI

-222 DYIFGSVDIPQDQF
+222 DYVFGSVDIPQDQF
-236 LKEAIFISA
+236 LKEVIFISA
-245 ATVDDIAEALTY
+245 ATVEDVAEALNY
-257 GQSIEHGKPYLK
+257 GQRIELGKPYLK
-269 FVWKLEKELKPTY
+269 FVWKLEEGLKPTY

-298 LSDAY
+298 LSDEY
-303 SGTSFDIKSGTSVE
+303 SGASFDIKSGTSVE

-332 NIESN
+332 SIESN

-381 LNVEKTYV
+381 LNVEKTHV
-389 DNGYVRTKYTLKS
+389 DTGYVRTKYTLKS

-435 AEGNRT
+435 TEGNRT

-456 ATGPNVDDANGFATA
+456 ATGPNVDDANGLVTA

-479 SGIDGDGIMA
+479 SGIDGDGIMV

-504 NFDSSSIDYDTVH
+504 NFDSSTIDYDTVH

-563 MDALKTLDKAIAD
+563 MDALKTLDEAIAD

-592 TQENGHVRLEKQN
+592 TQENGHVMLEKQN
-605 VTGRKLAEY
+605 VTGRKLAGY

-623 GATFKVAEADTLG
+623 GATFKVATTDTLG

-646 NAMDWTGTTASDQ
+646 NAMDWTGATTSDQ

-818 VITGYAEGADADV
+818 VITGYAEGIDADV
-831 AETDTLGVALGKLQ
+831 AE
-845 GQINAMDKATQA
+845 
-857 EENSVIYDVTESDGK
+857 
-872 VSATSKHIVDI
+872 
-883 KLSGY
+883 
-888 TEGAIA
+888 
-894 SGRVSSGDTLGQAL
+894 
-908 GKLQGQVNDLDWTG
+908 
-922 ATTANEVFTGIT
+922 
-934 ESDGKVSATTALTT
+934 
-948 SRTLSGY
+948 
-955 TVETISDNSATASK
+955 
-969 VAPTDTL
+969 
-976 GKALGKLQG
+976 
-985 QINAMDLSSG
+985 
-995 ANDNK
+995 
-1000 VMTDLTQKD
+1000 
-1009 GQLTPTYS
+1009 
-1017 NVTSRKL
+1017 
-1024 DGYGTTANT
+1024 
-1033 KVTATQTLG
+1033 
-1042 VALGNLQGQIDSLNY
+1042 
-1057 TANASTDKVIT
+1057 
-1068 AITQTD
+1068 
-1074 GKVEV
+1074 
-1079 ETQNITSR
+1079 
-1087 IITGYAEGTDADVAA
+1087 

-1200 TSTVGQWLVFTYAL
+1200 TSTVGQWLVFTYVL

-1246 VHGVVYGNSE
+1246 VHGVVSGNSE
-1256 SVVTAYTATGGANG
+1256 SVVTAYTATGSANG

-1276 VNGDGF
+1276 VNGGGF

-1370 PEVAWKRVSAGGAN
+1370 PEVAWKRVTAGETN

-1399 NTGITLDGD
+1399 NTGITLAGD
-1408 TTNKKITI
+1408 AANKRITI
-1416 SHTDTSSQSSVDA
+1416 GHTDTSSQASVDA

-1460 AANSAKVAGK
+1460 AVDSAKVAGK

>member
-6 YNKNVANPSDVTASI
+6 YNKNVANPSDITASV

-47 TKSDDGETKI
+47 AKNDGGETKI
-57 QKMNSVDNIILKQ
+57 QKINSADNIILKQ
-70 DVDPSASG
+70 NVDPSLSG
-78 AVANGDT
+78 PVANGDT
-85 LYEMVSK
+85 LYEIVSK

-97 DDLSGDGKSEAEKV
+97 DNLSGSGESETEKV
-111 NKIVAAVGI
+111 NRIIAAI
-120 NEDGSYKII
+120 DLNDDGSYKII

-135 NATSIADAISKLD
+135 DATSIADAISKLD
-148 AAINTVSGSSVKEA
+148 IAVNTVGSSSVEEA
-162 KEYTDAKITESIKAL
+162 KEYTDAKITESIEAL
-177 DAETSAGDGEEFVKI
+177 DTEVSAGDGEVFVKI

-222 DYIFGSVDIPQDQF
+222 DYVFGSVDIPQDQF
-236 LKEAIFISA
+236 LKEVIFISA
-245 ATVDDIAEALTY
+245 ATVEDVAEALNY
-257 GQSIEHGKPYLK
+257 GQRIELGKPYLK
-269 FVWKLEKELKPTY
+269 FVWKLEGGPKPTY

-298 LSDAY
+298 LSDEY
-303 SGTSFDIKSGTSVE
+303 SGASFDIKSGTSVE

-332 NIESN
+332 SIESN

-350 SDTGTNIDINI
+350 SDTGTSIDINI

-504 NFDSSSIDYDTVH
+504 NFDSSTIDYDTVH

-563 MDALKTLDKAIAD
+563 MDALKTLDEAIAD

-592 TQENGHVRLEKQN
+592 TQENGHVTLEKQN
-605 VTGRKLAEY
+605 VTGRKLAGY

-623 GATFKVAEADTLG
+623 GATFKVATTDTLG

-646 NAMDWTGTTASDQ
+646 NAMDWTGTTTSDQ

-740 GQLTT
+740 GQLTA

-818 VITGYAEGADADV
+818 VITGYAEGIDADV
-831 AETDTLGVALGKLQ
+831 AE
-845 GQINAMDKATQA
+845 
-857 EENSVIYDVTESDGK
+857 
-872 VSATSKHIVDI
+872 
-883 KLSGY
+883 
-888 TEGAIA
+888 
-894 SGRVSSGDTLGQAL
+894 
-908 GKLQGQVNDLDWTG
+908 
-922 ATTANEVFTGIT
+922 
-934 ESDGKVSATTALTT
+934 
-948 SRTLSGY
+948 
-955 TVETISDNSATASK
+955 
-969 VAPTDTL
+969 
-976 GKALGKLQG
+976 
-985 QINAMDLSSG
+985 
-995 ANDNK
+995 
-1000 VMTDLTQKD
+1000 
-1009 GQLTPTYS
+1009 
-1017 NVTSRKL
+1017 
-1024 DGYGTTANT
+1024 
-1033 KVTATQTLG
+1033 
-1042 VALGNLQGQIDSLNY
+1042 
-1057 TANASTDKVIT
+1057 
-1068 AITQTD
+1068 
-1074 GKVEV
+1074 
-1079 ETQNITSR
+1079 
-1087 IITGYAEGTDADVAA
+1087 

-1200 TSTVGQWLVFTYAL
+1200 TSTVGQWLVFTYVL

-1246 VHGVVYGNSE
+1246 VHGVVSGNSE
-1256 SVVTAYTATGGANG
+1256 SVVTAYTATGDANG

-1276 VNGDGF
+1276 VNGGGF

-1331 QLTAQETKLSTG
+1331 QLTAQETELSTG
-1343 NSTTAIGNVVTGL
+1343 NSTTATGNVVTGL
-1356 SVSDH
+1356 SVSNH
-1361 AITLNKKDF
+1361 AITLNKKNF
-1370 PEVAWKRVSAGGAN
+1370 PEVAWKRVAAGGTN

-1399 NTGITLDGD
+1399 NTGITLAGD
-1408 TTNKKITI
+1408 ATNKRITI
-1416 SHTDTSSQSSVDA
+1416 SHTDTSSQASVDA

-1460 AANSAKVAGK
+1460 AVDSAKVAGK

>member
-6 YNKNVANPSDVTASI
+6 YNKNVANPSDITASV

-47 TKSDDGETKI
+47 AKNDGGETKI
-57 QKMNSVDNIILKQ
+57 QKINSADNIILKQ
-70 DVDPSASG
+70 NVDPSLSG
-78 AVANGDT
+78 PVANGDT
-85 LYEMVSK
+85 LYEIVSK

-97 DDLSGDGKSEAEKV
+97 DNLSGSGESETEKV
-111 NKIVAAVGI
+111 NRIIAAI
-120 NEDGSYKII
+120 DLNDDGSYKII

-135 NATSIADAISKLD
+135 DATSIADAISKLD
-148 AAINTVSGSSVKEA
+148 IAVNTVGSSSVEEA
-162 KEYTDAKITESIKAL
+162 KEYTDAKITESIEAL
-177 DAETSAGDGEEFVKI
+177 DTEVSAGDGEVFVKI

-222 DYIFGSVDIPQDQF
+222 DYVFGSVDIPQDQF
-236 LKEAIFISA
+236 LKEVIFISA
-245 ATVDDIAEALTY
+245 ATVEDVAEALNY
-257 GQSIEHGKPYLK
+257 GQRIELGKPYLK
-269 FVWKLEKELKPTY
+269 FVWKLEGGPKPTY

-298 LSDAY
+298 LSDEY
-303 SGTSFDIKSGTSVE
+303 SGASFDIKSGTSVE

-332 NIESN
+332 SIESN

-350 SDTGTNIDINI
+350 SDTGTSIDINI

-456 ATGPNVDDANGFATA
+456 AIGPNVDDANGFATA

-563 MDALKTLDKAIAD
+563 MDALKTLDEAIAD

-592 TQENGHVRLEKQN
+592 TQENGHVTLEKQN
-605 VTGRKLAEY
+605 VTGRKLAGY

-623 GATFKVAEADTLG
+623 GATFKVATTDTLG

-646 NAMDWTGTTASDQ
+646 NAMDWTGTTTSDQ

-740 GQLTT
+740 GQLTA

-818 VITGYAEGADADV
+818 VITGYAEGIDADV
-831 AETDTLGVALGKLQ
+831 AE
-845 GQINAMDKATQA
+845 
-857 EENSVIYDVTESDGK
+857 
-872 VSATSKHIVDI
+872 
-883 KLSGY
+883 
-888 TEGAIA
+888 
-894 SGRVSSGDTLGQAL
+894 
-908 GKLQGQVNDLDWTG
+908 
-922 ATTANEVFTGIT
+922 
-934 ESDGKVSATTALTT
+934 
-948 SRTLSGY
+948 
-955 TVETISDNSATASK
+955 
-969 VAPTDTL
+969 
-976 GKALGKLQG
+976 
-985 QINAMDLSSG
+985 
-995 ANDNK
+995 
-1000 VMTDLTQKD
+1000 
-1009 GQLTPTYS
+1009 
-1017 NVTSRKL
+1017 
-1024 DGYGTTANT
+1024 
-1033 KVTATQTLG
+1033 
-1042 VALGNLQGQIDSLNY
+1042 
-1057 TANASTDKVIT
+1057 
-1068 AITQTD
+1068 
-1074 GKVEV
+1074 
-1079 ETQNITSR
+1079 
-1087 IITGYAEGTDADVAA
+1087 

-1200 TSTVGQWLVFTYAL
+1200 TSTVGQWLVFTYVL

-1246 VHGVVYGNSE
+1246 VHGVVSGNSE
-1256 SVVTAYTATGGANG
+1256 SVVTAYTATGDANG

-1276 VNGDGF
+1276 VNGGGF

-1331 QLTAQETKLSTG
+1331 QLTAQETELSTG
-1343 NSTTAIGNVVTGL
+1343 NSTTATGNVVTGL
-1356 SVSDH
+1356 SVSNH
-1361 AITLNKKDF
+1361 AITLNKKNF
-1370 PEVAWKRVSAGGAN
+1370 PEVAWKRVAAGGTN

-1399 NTGITLDGD
+1399 NTGITLAGD
-1408 TTNKKITI
+1408 ATNKRITI
-1416 SHTDTSSQSSVDA
+1416 SHTDTSSQASVDA

-1460 AANSAKVAGK
+1460 AVDSAKVAGK

>member
-1 MAKTV
+1 MAKIV
-6 YNKNVANPSDVTASI
+6 YNKNVANPSDVTDRI

-78 AVANGDT
+78 PVANGDT
-85 LYEMVSK
+85 LYKMVSK

-97 DDLSGDGKSEAEKV
+97 DDLSSDGKSEAEKV

-135 NATSIADAISKLD
+135 DAASIADAISKLD
-148 AAINTVSGSSVKEA
+148 AAINTTSESSVKEA
-162 KEYTDAKITESIKAL
+162 KEYTDTKITESIKAL
-177 DAETSAGDGEEFVKI
+177 DAETSAGDGEVFVKI
-192 TEADG
+192 TEVDG
-197 LVSGEV
+197 LVSGGV
-203 KALSVEK
+203 KALSVKK

-236 LKEAIFISA
+236 LKEVTFISA
-245 ATVDDIAEALTY
+245 ATVDDIAEASTY
-257 GQSIEHGKPYLK
+257 GQSIELGKPYLR
-269 FVWKLEKELKPTY
+269 FVWKLEEELKPTY

-563 MDALKTLDKAIAD
+563 MGALKTLDKSIAD

-592 TQENGHVRLEKQN
+592 TQENGHVMLEKQN

-623 GATFKVAEADTLG
+623 GATFKVATTDTLG

-646 NAMDWTGTTASDQ
+646 NAMDWTGTTTSDH

-845 GQINAMDKATQA
+845 GQINAMDKAAQA

-894 SGRVSSGDTLGQAL
+894 SGKVSSGDTLGH
-908 GKLQGQVNDLDWTG
+908 
-922 ATTANEVFTGIT
+922 
-934 ESDGKVSATTALTT
+934 
-948 SRTLSGY
+948 
-955 TVETISDNSATASK
+955 
-969 VAPTDTL
+969 
-976 GKALGKLQG
+976 ALGKLQG

-1033 KVTATQTLG
+1033 KVAATQTLG
-1042 VALGNLQGQIDSLNY
+1042 VALGNLQGQIDSLDY

-1087 IITGYAEGTDADVAA
+1087 IITGYAEGTDADVAE

-1276 VNGDGF
+1276 VNSGGF

-1331 QLTAQETKLSTG
+1331 KLTAQETELSTG

-1384 IDATTTADTISIVTG
+1384 IDATATADTISIVTG
-1399 NTGITLDGD
+1399 NTGITLVGD
-1408 TTNKKITI
+1408 ATNKKITI
-1416 SHTDTSSQSSVDA
+1416 SHTDTSSQSSVNAD
-1429 GSGKFIKSVSV
+1429 SGKFIKSVSV

-1460 AANSAKVAGK
+1460 AADSAKVAGK

-1499 VAVVSAIPS
+1499 VAIVSAIPS

>member
-1 MAKTV
+1 MAKTI
-6 YNKNVANPSDVTASI
+6 YNKNVANPSDITASV

-47 TKSDDGETKI
+47 AKNDGGETKI
-57 QKMNSVDNIILKQ
+57 QKINSADNIILKQ
-70 DVDPSASG
+70 NVDPSLSG
-78 AVANGDT
+78 PVANGDT
-85 LYEMVSK
+85 LYEIVSK
-92 FQNQI
+92 LQNQL
-97 DDLSGDGKSEAEKV
+97 DDLSSSGESEAEKI
-111 NKIVAAVGI
+111 NRIIAAI
-120 NEDGSYKII
+120 DLNDDGSYKII

-135 NATSIADAISKLD
+135 DATSIADAISKLD
-148 AAINTVSGSSVKEA
+148 AAVNTVGSSSVEEA
-162 KEYTDAKITESIKAL
+162 KEYTDAKITESIEAL
-177 DAETSAGDGEEFVKI
+177 DTEVSAGDGEVFVKI

-222 DYIFGSVDIPQDQF
+222 DYVFGSVDIPQDQF
-236 LKEAIFISA
+236 LKEVIFISA
-245 ATVDDIAEALTY
+245 ATVEDVAEALNY
-257 GQSIEHGKPYLK
+257 DQHIELGKPYLK
-269 FVWKLEKELKPTY
+269 FVWKLEEGPKPTY

-303 SGTSFDIKSGTSVE
+303 SGASFDIKSGTSVE

-332 NIESN
+332 SIESN

-361 DNDTIVKNETVAK
+361 DNDTIIKNGAVAK

-429 TQAVSD
+429 TEAVSD

-479 SGIDGDGIMA
+479 SGIDGDGIMV
-489 GDDVLQPYENYRGHI
+489 GDDVLQPYESYRGHI

-563 MDALKTLDKAIAD
+563 MDALKTLDEAIAD

-592 TQENGHVRLEKQN
+592 TQENGHVMLEKQN
-605 VTGRKLAEY
+605 VTGRKLAGY

-623 GATFKVAEADTLG
+623 GATFKVATTDTLG

-646 NAMDWTGTTASDQ
+646 NAMDWTGATTSDQ

-698 SKIATGDTLG
+698 SKIATG
-708 VGLGKLQ
+708 
-715 GQINAMDYTANTS
+715 
-728 SDKVFTYISNKD
+728 
-740 GQLTT
+740 
-745 SAENITN
+745 
-752 RVITGYVEGTDAD
+752 
-765 VAATDTLGQALGKL
+765 
-779 QKQINSMD
+779 
-787 YTANTGNDKIFT
+787 
-799 YIAEAD
+799 
-805 GKLTTSAESITSR
+805 
-818 VITGYAEGADADV
+818 
-831 AETDTLGVALGKLQ
+831 
-845 GQINAMDKATQA
+845 
-857 EENSVIYDVTESDGK
+857 
-872 VSATSKHIVDI
+872 
-883 KLSGY
+883 
-888 TEGAIA
+888 
-894 SGRVSSGDTLGQAL
+894 
-908 GKLQGQVNDLDWTG
+908 
-922 ATTANEVFTGIT
+922 
-934 ESDGKVSATTALTT
+934 
-948 SRTLSGY
+948 
-955 TVETISDNSATASK
+955 
-969 VAPTDTL
+969 DTL

-1033 KVTATQTLG
+1033 KVAATQTLG
-1042 VALGNLQGQIDSLNY
+1042 VALGNLQGQIDSLDY
-1057 TANASTDKVIT
+1057 TANAGTDKVIT

-1087 IITGYAEGTDADVAA
+1087 IITGYVEGTDADVAA

-1113 QKQINSM
+1113 QGQINAMDYTANAGSDKVFTYVSETDGKLTTSAESITSRVITGYVEGADAKIAATDSLGGALGKVQGQINAM

-1148 IVADDVKITAA
+1148 IVADDVKVTAA
-1159 TVNEANVKEAWKLVN
+1159 TAAEIATLGTNVKEAYKVVN
-1174 NEGTQLGSTIKIYK
+1174 NQGVQLGDWVKIYK
-1188 DSSLKSVALSGD
+1188 DNSLNSVTLSGD
-1200 TSTVGQWLVFTYAL
+1200 SSTTGQWMIFNYTYA
-1214 SDGSE
+1214 DGTTGNT
-1219 DVVAVD
+1219 AVD
-1225 VSKFL
+1225 ISKFL

-1256 SVVTAYTATGGANG
+1256 SVVTAYTATGDANG

-1276 VNGDGF
+1276 VNGGGF

-1331 QLTAQETKLSTG
+1331 QLTAQETELSTG

-1370 PEVAWKRVSAGGAN
+1370 PEVAWKRVTAGGTN

-1399 NTGITLDGD
+1399 NTGITLAGD
-1408 TTNKKITI
+1408 TANKRITI
-1416 SHTDTSSQSSVDA
+1416 SHTDTSSQASVDA

-1460 AANSAKVAGK
+1460 AADSAKVAGK

>member
-1 MAKTV
+1 MAKIV
-6 YNKNVANPSDVTASI
+6 YNKNVANPNDVTDRI

-70 DVDPSASG
+70 DVDSSASG
-78 AVANGDT
+78 PVANGDT
-85 LYEMVSK
+85 LYKMVSK

-97 DDLSGDGKSEAEKV
+97 NDLSGDGKSEAEKV
-111 NKIVAAVGI
+111 NKIVSAVGI

-148 AAINTVSGSSVKEA
+148 AAINTVGGSSVKEA

-177 DAETSAGDGEEFVKI
+177 DAETSAGDGEVFVKI

-197 LVSGEV
+197 LVSGGV
-203 KALSVEK
+203 KALSVKK

-236 LKEAIFISA
+236 LKEVIFISA
-245 ATVDDIAEALTY
+245 ATVEDIAEASTY

-303 SGTSFDIKSGTSVE
+303 LGTSFDIKSGTSVE

-456 ATGPNVDDANGFATA
+456 ATGPNIDDANGFATA

-563 MDALKTLDKAIAD
+563 MGALKTLDKAIAD

-592 TQENGHVRLEKQN
+592 TQENGHVKLEKQN

-623 GATFKVAEADTLG
+623 GATFKVATTDTLG

-646 NAMDWTGTTASDQ
+646 NAMDWTGTTTSDQ

-708 VGLGKLQ
+708 VALGKLQ

-765 VAATDTLGQALGKL
+765 VAATDTLG
-779 QKQINSMD
+779 
-787 YTANTGNDKIFT
+787 
-799 YIAEAD
+799 
-805 GKLTTSAESITSR
+805 
-818 VITGYAEGADADV
+818 
-831 AETDTLGVALGKLQ
+831 VALGKLQ
-845 GQINAMDKATQA
+845 GQINAMGKATQA

-894 SGRVSSGDTLGQAL
+894 SGKVSSGDTLGQAL
-908 GKLQGQVNDLDWTG
+908 GKLQGQVNNLDWTG
-922 ATTANEVFTGIT
+922 ATTTNEVFTGIT

-1033 KVTATQTLG
+1033 KVAATQTLG
-1042 VALGNLQGQIDSLNY
+1042 QALGNLQGQINSLDY

-1087 IITGYAEGTDADVAA
+1087 IITGYAEGTDADVVE

-1331 QLTAQETKLSTG
+1331 KLTTQETELSTG

-1399 NTGITLDGD
+1399 NTGITLAGD
-1408 TTNKKITI
+1408 ATNKKITI
-1416 SHTDTSSQSSVDA
+1416 SHTDTSSQASVDA

-1446 TGLTTGNTVDSATT
+1446 TGLTTGNTVDNATM
-1460 AANSAKVAGK
+1460 AADSAKVAGK
-1470 TVGNANGN
+1470 AVGNANGN

>member
-6 YNKNVANPSDVTASI
+6 YNKNVANPSDVTDRI

-70 DVDPSASG
+70 NIDPSASG
-78 AVANGDT
+78 SVANGDT
-85 LYEMVSK
+85 LYKMVSK

-97 DDLSGDGKSEAEKV
+97 NDLSGDGKSEAEKV

-135 NATSIADAISKLD
+135 DAASIADAISKLD
-148 AAINTVSGSSVKEA
+148 AAINTVSDSSVKEA

-177 DAETSAGDGEEFVKI
+177 DAETSAGDGEVFVKI

-197 LVSGEV
+197 LVSGGV

-245 ATVDDIAEALTY
+245 ATVEDITEASTY
-257 GQSIEHGKPYLK
+257 GQSIELGKPYLK

-289 DVYTAADVK
+289 DVYTAADVN

-323 TNELTSIEE
+323 TNELTSIEK

-361 DNDTIVKNETVAK
+361 DNNTIVKNETVAK

-549 TTQDCLLIKDDRTV
+549 TTQNCLLIKDDRTV
-563 MDALKTLDKAIAD
+563 MDALKTLDKAVAD

-592 TQENGHVRLEKQN
+592 TQENGHVMLKKQN

-614 SVVDVTNPS
+614 SDVDVTNPS
-623 GATFKVAEADTLG
+623 GATFKVATADTLG

-708 VGLGKLQ
+708 VALGKLQ

-745 SAENITN
+745 SAESITN

-765 VAATDTLGQALGKL
+765 VAATDTLGQ
-779 QKQINSMD
+779 
-787 YTANTGNDKIFT
+787 
-799 YIAEAD
+799 
-805 GKLTTSAESITSR
+805 
-818 VITGYAEGADADV
+818 
-831 AETDTLGVALGKLQ
+831 ALGKLQ

-934 ESDGKVSATTALTT
+934 EDDGKVSATTALTT

-969 VAPTDTL
+969 VAATDTL

-1024 DGYGTTANT
+1024 DGYGTTGNT
-1033 KVTATQTLG
+1033 KVAATQTLG
-1042 VALGNLQGQIDSLNY
+1042 QALGNLQGQINSLDY

-1331 QLTAQETKLSTG
+1331 KLTSQETELTTG

-1399 NTGITLDGD
+1399 NTGITLVGD
-1408 TTNKKITI
+1408 ATNKKITI

-1446 TGLTTGNTVDSATT
+1446 TGLATGNTVDSATT
-1460 AANSAKVAGK
+1460 AADSAKVAGK

-1499 VAVVSAIPS
+1499 VAIVSAIPS

>member
-6 YNKNVANPSDVTASI
+6 YNKNVANPSDITASV

-47 TKSDDGETKI
+47 AKNDGGETKI
-57 QKMNSVDNIILKQ
+57 QKINSADNIILKQ
-70 DVDPSASG
+70 NVDPSLSG
-78 AVANGDT
+78 PVANGDT

-92 FQNQI
+92 LQNQI
-97 DDLSGDGKSEAEKV
+97 DNLSGGGESEAEKV
-111 NKIVAAVGI
+111 NRIIAAI
-120 NEDGSYKII
+120 DLNDDGSYKII

-135 NATSIADAISKLD
+135 DATSIADAISKLD
-148 AAINTVSGSSVKEA
+148 AAIDTVSGSSVKEA
-162 KEYTDAKITESIKAL
+162 KEYTDAKITESIEAL
-177 DAETSAGDGEEFVKI
+177 DSEASAGDGEVFVKI

-222 DYIFGSVDIPQDQF
+222 DYVFGSVDIPQDQF
-236 LKEAIFISA
+236 LKEVIFISA
-245 ATVDDIAEALTY
+245 ATVEDIAEALNY
-257 GQSIEHGKPYLK
+257 GQRIELGKPYLK
-269 FVWKLEKELKPTY
+269 FVWKLEEGLKPTY

-303 SGTSFDIKSGTSVE
+303 PGTSFDIKSGASVE

-381 LNVEKTYV
+381 LNVEKTHV
-389 DNGYVRTKYTLKS
+389 DTGYVRTKYTLKS

-435 AEGNRT
+435 TEGNRT

-456 ATGPNVDDANGFATA
+456 ATGPNVDDANGLVTA

-563 MDALKTLDKAIAD
+563 MGALKTLDKAIAD

-584 ENQVFTAF
+584 ENQIFTAF
-592 TQENGHVRLEKQN
+592 TQENGHVMLEKQN
-605 VTGRKLAEY
+605 VTGRKLAGY

-623 GATFKVAEADTLG
+623 GATFKVATTDTLG
-636 QALGKLQGQI
+636 QGLGKLQGQI
-646 NAMDWTGTTASDQ
+646 NAMNWTGTTTSDQ

-752 RVITGYVEGTDAD
+752 RVITGYEEGVDAD

-845 GQINAMDKATQA
+845 GQINAMDYTANAGSDKVFTYVS
-857 EENSVIYDVTESDGK
+857 ETDGK
-872 VSATSKHIVDI
+872 LTTSAESITSRVIT
-883 KLSGY
+883 GY
-888 TEGAIA
+888 VEGADAKIA
-894 SGRVSSGDTLGQAL
+894 ATDSIGGAL
-908 GKLQGQVNDLDWTG
+908 GKV
-922 ATTANEVFTGIT
+922 
-934 ESDGKVSATTALTT
+934 
-948 SRTLSGY
+948 
-955 TVETISDNSATASK
+955 
-969 VAPTDTL
+969 
-976 GKALGKLQG
+976 QG
-985 QINAMDLSSG
+985 QINAMD
-995 ANDNK
+995 K
-1000 VMTDLTQKD
+1000 
-1009 GQLTPTYS
+1009 
-1017 NVTSRKL
+1017 
-1024 DGYGTTANT
+1024 
-1033 KVTATQTLG
+1033 
-1042 VALGNLQGQIDSLNY
+1042 I
-1057 TANASTDKVIT
+1057 
-1068 AITQTD
+1068 
-1074 GKVEV
+1074 
-1079 ETQNITSR
+1079 
-1087 IITGYAEGTDADVAA
+1087 
-1102 TDTLGQALGKL
+1102 
-1113 QKQINSM
+1113 
-1120 DKTASSE
+1120 ASSE
-1127 TGKFVRTVAEA
+1127 TGKFLRTVAEA

-1148 IVADDVKITAA
+1148 IVADDVKIAAA

-1188 DSSLKSVALSGD
+1188 DSSLKSVTLSGD
-1200 TSTVGQWLVFTYAL
+1200 TSTVGQWLVFTYVL

-1246 VHGVVYGNSE
+1246 VHGVVSGNSE

-1276 VNGDGF
+1276 VNGGGF

-1331 QLTAQETKLSTG
+1331 QLTAQETELSTG

-1370 PEVAWKRVSAGGAN
+1370 PEVAWKRVTAGGTN

-1399 NTGITLDGD
+1399 NTGITLVGD
-1408 TTNKKITI
+1408 AANKRITI
-1416 SHTDTSSQSSVDA
+1416 SHTDTSSQASVDA

-1446 TGLTTGNTVDSATT
+1446 TGLTTGNTVNSATT
-1460 AANSAKVAGK
+1460 AADSAKVAGK

>member
-6 YNKNVANPSDVTASI
+6 YNKNVANPSDVTDRI

-78 AVANGDT
+78 PVANGDT
-85 LYEMVSK
+85 LYKMVSK

-97 DDLSGDGKSEAEKV
+97 DGLSGDGKSEAKKV

-135 NATSIADAISKLD
+135 DAASIADAISKLD
-148 AAINTVSGSSVKEA
+148 AAINTASGSSVKEA
-162 KEYTDAKITESIKAL
+162 KEYTDTKITESIKAL
-177 DAETSAGDGEEFVKI
+177 DAETSAGDGEVFVKI

-197 LVSGEV
+197 LVSGGV

-222 DYIFGSVDIPQDQF
+222 NYIFGSVDIPQDQF
-236 LKEAIFISA
+236 LKEVIFISA
-245 ATVDDIAEALTY
+245 ATVEDIAEASTY
-257 GQSIEHGKPYLK
+257 GQSIELGKPYLR
-269 FVWKLEKELKPTY
+269 FVWKLEEELKPTY

-303 SGTSFDIKSGTSVE
+303 SGASFDIKSGTSVE

-456 ATGPNVDDANGFATA
+456 AIGPNVDDANGFATA

-549 TTQDCLLIKDDRTV
+549 TTQGCLLIKDDRTV
-563 MDALKTLDKAIAD
+563 MNALKTLDKAIAD

-592 TQENGHVRLEKQN
+592 TQENGHVMLKKQN

-623 GATFKVAEADTLG
+623 GATFKVATTDTLG

-646 NAMDWTGTTASDQ
+646 NAMDWTGTTTSDQ

-752 RVITGYVEGTDAD
+752 RIITGYVEGADAD
-765 VAATDTLGQALGKL
+765 VTATDTLGQALGKL

-845 GQINAMDKATQA
+845 GQINAMDKTTQA

-894 SGRVSSGDTLGQAL
+894 SGKVSSGDTLGQAL
-908 GKLQGQVNDLDWTG
+908 GKIQG
-922 ATTANEVFTGIT
+922 
-934 ESDGKVSATTALTT
+934 
-948 SRTLSGY
+948 
-955 TVETISDNSATASK
+955 
-969 VAPTDTL
+969 
-976 GKALGKLQG
+976 
-985 QINAMDLSSG
+985 
-995 ANDNK
+995 
-1000 VMTDLTQKD
+1000 
-1009 GQLTPTYS
+1009 
-1017 NVTSRKL
+1017 
-1024 DGYGTTANT
+1024 
-1033 KVTATQTLG
+1033 
-1042 VALGNLQGQIDSLNY
+1042 
-1057 TANASTDKVIT
+1057 
-1068 AITQTD
+1068 
-1074 GKVEV
+1074 
-1079 ETQNITSR
+1079 
-1087 IITGYAEGTDADVAA
+1087 
-1102 TDTLGQALGKL
+1102 
-1113 QKQINSM
+1113 QINSM

-1246 VHGVVYGNSE
+1246 VHGVVSGNSE
-1256 SVVTAYTATGGANG
+1256 SVVTAYTATGSANG

-1276 VNGDGF
+1276 VNGGGF

-1331 QLTAQETKLSTG
+1331 KLTSQETELSTG

-1370 PEVAWKRVSAGGAN
+1370 PEVAWKRVTAGGTN

-1399 NTGITLDGD
+1399 NTGITLSGD
-1408 TTNKKITI
+1408 ATNKRITI
-1416 SHTDTSSQSSVDA
+1416 SHTDTSSQASVDA

-1446 TGLTTGNTVDSATT
+1446 TGLTTGDTVNSATT
-1460 AANSAKVAGK
+1460 AADSAKVAGK

-1490 NADMIDGKH
+1490 NADMVDGKH

>member
-6 YNKNVANPSDVTASI
+6 YNKNVANPSDITASV

-47 TKSDDGETKI
+47 AKNDGGETKI
-57 QKMNSVDNIILKQ
+57 QKINSADNIILKQ
-70 DVDPSASG
+70 NVDPSLSG
-78 AVANGDT
+78 PVANGDT

-92 FQNQI
+92 LQNQL
-97 DDLSGDGKSEAEKV
+97 DDLSGSGESEAEKI
-111 NKIVAAVGI
+111 NRIIVAI
-120 NEDGSYKII
+120 DLNDDGSYKII

-135 NATSIADAISKLD
+135 DATSIADAISKLD
-148 AAINTVSGSSVKEA
+148 AAINTVGGSSVEEA
-162 KEYTDAKITESIKAL
+162 KEYTDAKITESIEAL
-177 DAETSAGDGEEFVKI
+177 DTEVSAGDGEVFVKI

-197 LVSGEV
+197 LVSGEA

-222 DYIFGSVDIPQDQF
+222 DYVFGSVDIPQDQF
-236 LKEAIFISA
+236 LKEVIFISA
-245 ATVDDIAEALTY
+245 ATVEDVAEALNY
-257 GQSIEHGKPYLK
+257 GQRIELGKPYLK
-269 FVWKLEKELKPTY
+269 FVWKLEEGLKPTY

-303 SGTSFDIKSGTSVE
+303 SGASFDIKSGTSVE

-332 NIESN
+332 SIESN

-381 LNVEKTYV
+381 LNVEKTHV
-389 DNGYVRTKYTLKS
+389 DTGYVRTKYTLKS

-435 AEGNRT
+435 TEGNRT

-456 ATGPNVDDANGFATA
+456 ATGPNVDDANGLVTA

-479 SGIDGDGIMA
+479 SGIDGDGIMV

-549 TTQDCLLIKDDRTV
+549 TTQDCLLIKGDRTV
-563 MDALKTLDKAIAD
+563 MDALKTLDKSIAD

-592 TQENGHVRLEKQN
+592 TQENGHVMLEKQN

-623 GATFKVAEADTLG
+623 GATFKVATTDTLG

-646 NAMDWTGTTASDQ
+646 NAMDWTGTTTSDQ

-685 YSVQNITDTSAAA
+685 YSVQSITDTSAAA

-765 VAATDTLGQALGKL
+765 VAATDTLG
-779 QKQINSMD
+779 
-787 YTANTGNDKIFT
+787 
-799 YIAEAD
+799 
-805 GKLTTSAESITSR
+805 
-818 VITGYAEGADADV
+818 
-831 AETDTLGVALGKLQ
+831 VALGKLQ
-845 GQINAMDKATQA
+845 GQINAMDKAAQA

-894 SGRVSSGDTLGQAL
+894 SGKVSSGDTLGH
-908 GKLQGQVNDLDWTG
+908 
-922 ATTANEVFTGIT
+922 
-934 ESDGKVSATTALTT
+934 
-948 SRTLSGY
+948 
-955 TVETISDNSATASK
+955 
-969 VAPTDTL
+969 
-976 GKALGKLQG
+976 ALGKLQG

-1033 KVTATQTLG
+1033 KVAATQTLG
-1042 VALGNLQGQIDSLNY
+1042 VALGNLQGQIDSLDY

-1087 IITGYAEGTDADVAA
+1087 IITGYAEGIDADVAE

-1256 SVVTAYTATGGANG
+1256 SVVTAYTATGSANG

-1276 VNGDGF
+1276 VNGGGF

-1331 QLTAQETKLSTG
+1331 KLTSQETELSTG

-1370 PEVAWKRVSAGGAN
+1370 PEVAWKRVTAGGTN

-1399 NTGITLDGD
+1399 NTGITLAGD
-1408 TTNKKITI
+1408 AANKRITI
-1416 SHTDTSSQSSVDA
+1416 GHTDTSSQASVDA

-1460 AANSAKVAGK
+1460 AVDSAKVAGK

-1499 VAVVSAIPS
+1499 IAVVSAIPS

>member
-1 MAKTV
+1 MAKTI
-6 YNKNVANPSDVTASI
+6 YNKNVANPSDITASV

-47 TKSDDGETKI
+47 AKNDGGETKI
-57 QKMNSVDNIILKQ
+57 QKINSADNIILKQ
-70 DVDPSASG
+70 NVDPSLSG
-78 AVANGDT
+78 PVANGDT

-92 FQNQI
+92 LQNQI
-97 DDLSGDGKSEAEKV
+97 DDLSGSGESEAEKV
-111 NKIVAAVGI
+111 NRIIAAVDLNG
-120 NEDGSYKII
+120 DGSYKII
-129 SGNYVG
+129 SGNYIG
-135 NATSIADAISKLD
+135 DATSIADAISKLD
-148 AAINTVSGSSVKEA
+148 TAINTVGGSSVEEA
-162 KEYTDAKITESIKAL
+162 KEYTDAKITESIEAL
-177 DAETSAGDGEEFVKI
+177 DTEVSAGDGEVFVKI

-222 DYIFGSVDIPQDQF
+222 NYVFGSVDIPQDQF
-236 LKEAIFISA
+236 LNEVIFISA
-245 ATVDDIAEALTY
+245 ATVEDIAEALNY
-257 GQSIEHGKPYLK
+257 GQRIELGKPYLK
-269 FVWKLEKELKPTY
+269 FVWKLEEGLKPTY

-350 SDTGTNIDINI
+350 SDTGTNIDVNI
-361 DNDTIVKNETVAK
+361 DNDTIIKNGAVAK

-563 MDALKTLDKAIAD
+563 MGALKTLDKAIAD
-576 LDFEDNCG
+576 LDSEDNCG

-592 TQENGHVRLEKQN
+592 TQENGHVMLEKQN
-605 VTGRKLAEY
+605 VTGRKLAGY

-623 GATFKVAEADTLG
+623 GATFKVATTDTLG
-636 QALGKLQGQI
+636 QGLGKLQGQI
-646 NAMDWTGTTASDQ
+646 NAMNWTGTTTSDQ

-752 RVITGYVEGTDAD
+752 RVITGYEEGVDAD

-805 GKLTTSAESITSR
+805 GKLTTSAESITNR

-845 GQINAMDKATQA
+845 GQINAMDYTANAGSDKVFTYVS
-857 EENSVIYDVTESDGK
+857 ETDGK
-872 VSATSKHIVDI
+872 LTTSAESITSRVIT
-883 KLSGY
+883 GY
-888 TEGAIA
+888 AEGADA
-894 SGRVSSGDTLGQAL
+894 DVAETDTLGQAL
-908 GKLQGQVNDLDWTG
+908 GKLQGQ
-922 ATTANEVFTGIT
+922 
-934 ESDGKVSATTALTT
+934 
-948 SRTLSGY
+948 
-955 TVETISDNSATASK
+955 
-969 VAPTDTL
+969 
-976 GKALGKLQG
+976 
-985 QINAMDLSSG
+985 INA
-995 ANDNK
+995 
-1000 VMTDLTQKD
+1000 
-1009 GQLTPTYS
+1009 
-1017 NVTSRKL
+1017 
-1024 DGYGTTANT
+1024 
-1033 KVTATQTLG
+1033 
-1042 VALGNLQGQIDSLNY
+1042 
-1057 TANASTDKVIT
+1057 
-1068 AITQTD
+1068 
-1074 GKVEV
+1074 
-1079 ETQNITSR
+1079 
-1087 IITGYAEGTDADVAA
+1087 
-1102 TDTLGQALGKL
+1102 
-1113 QKQINSM
+1113 M

-1188 DSSLKSVALSGD
+1188 DSSLKSVTLSGD

-1246 VHGVVYGNSE
+1246 VHGVVSGNSE
-1256 SVVTAYTATGGANG
+1256 SVVTAYTATGSANG

-1276 VNGDGF
+1276 VNGGGF

-1370 PEVAWKRVSAGGAN
+1370 PEVAWKRVTAGGTN

-1399 NTGITLDGD
+1399 NTGITLAGD
-1408 TTNKKITI
+1408 AANKRITI
-1416 SHTDTSSQSSVDA
+1416 SHTDTSSQASVDA

-1446 TGLTTGNTVDSATT
+1446 TGLTTGNTVNSATT
-1460 AANSAKVAGK
+1460 AADSAKVAGK

-1499 VAVVSAIPS
+1499 VAIVSAMPS

>member
-1 MAKTV
+1 MAKIV
-6 YNKNVANPSDVTASI
+6 YNKNVANPSDVTDRI

-78 AVANGDT
+78 PVANGDT

-97 DDLSGDGKSEAEKV
+97 DDLSSDGKSEAEKV

-135 NATSIADAISKLD
+135 DAASIADAISKLD
-148 AAINTVSGSSVKEA
+148 AAINTTSESSVKEA
-162 KEYTDAKITESIKAL
+162 KEYTDTKITESIKAL
-177 DAETSAGDGEEFVKI
+177 DAETSAGDGEVFVKI
-192 TEADG
+192 TEVDG
-197 LVSGEV
+197 LVSGGV
-203 KALSVEK
+203 KALSVKK

-236 LKEAIFISA
+236 LKEVTFISA
-245 ATVDDIAEALTY
+245 ATVDDIAEASTY
-257 GQSIEHGKPYLK
+257 GQSIELGKPYLR
-269 FVWKLEKELKPTY
+269 FVWKLEEELKPTY

-563 MDALKTLDKAIAD
+563 MGALKTLDKSIAD

-592 TQENGHVRLEKQN
+592 TQENGHVMLEKQN

-623 GATFKVAEADTLG
+623 GATFKVATTDTLG

-646 NAMDWTGTTASDQ
+646 NAMDWTGTTTSDQ

-752 RVITGYVEGTDAD
+752 RVITGYV
-765 VAATDTLGQALGKL
+765 
-779 QKQINSMD
+779 
-787 YTANTGNDKIFT
+787 
-799 YIAEAD
+799 
-805 GKLTTSAESITSR
+805 
-818 VITGYAEGADADV
+818 
-831 AETDTLGVALGKLQ
+831 
-845 GQINAMDKATQA
+845 
-857 EENSVIYDVTESDGK
+857 
-872 VSATSKHIVDI
+872 
-883 KLSGY
+883 
-888 TEGAIA
+888 
-894 SGRVSSGDTLGQAL
+894 
-908 GKLQGQVNDLDWTG
+908 
-922 ATTANEVFTGIT
+922 
-934 ESDGKVSATTALTT
+934 
-948 SRTLSGY
+948 
-955 TVETISDNSATASK
+955 
-969 VAPTDTL
+969 
-976 GKALGKLQG
+976 
-985 QINAMDLSSG
+985 
-995 ANDNK
+995 
-1000 VMTDLTQKD
+1000 
-1009 GQLTPTYS
+1009 
-1017 NVTSRKL
+1017 
-1024 DGYGTTANT
+1024 
-1033 KVTATQTLG
+1033 
-1042 VALGNLQGQIDSLNY
+1042 
-1057 TANASTDKVIT
+1057 
-1068 AITQTD
+1068 
-1074 GKVEV
+1074 
-1079 ETQNITSR
+1079 
-1087 IITGYAEGTDADVAA
+1087 EGTDADVAA

-1256 SVVTAYTATGGANG
+1256 SVVTAYTATGSANG

-1276 VNGDGF
+1276 VNSGGF

-1331 QLTAQETKLSTG
+1331 KLTAQETELSTG

-1384 IDATTTADTISIVTG
+1384 IDATATADTISIVTG
-1399 NTGITLDGD
+1399 NTGITLVGD
-1408 TTNKKITI
+1408 ATNKKITI

-1440 DTYGHV
+1440 DAYGHV
-1446 TGLTTGNTVDSATT
+1446 IGLTTGNTVNSATT
-1460 AANSAKVAGK
+1460 AADSAKVAGK

-1499 VAVVSAIPS
+1499 VAIVSAIPS

>member
-1 MAKTV
+1 MAKTI
-6 YNKNVANPSDVTASI
+6 YNKNVANPSDITASV

-47 TKSDDGETKI
+47 AKNDGGETKI
-57 QKMNSVDNIILKQ
+57 QKINSADNIILKQ
-70 DVDPSASG
+70 NVDPSLSG
-78 AVANGDT
+78 PVANGDT

-92 FQNQI
+92 LQNQI
-97 DDLSGDGKSEAEKV
+97 DDLSGSGESEAEKV
-111 NKIVAAVGI
+111 NRIIAAVDLNG
-120 NEDGSYKII
+120 DGSYKII
-129 SGNYVG
+129 SGNYIG
-135 NATSIADAISKLD
+135 DATSIADAISKLD
-148 AAINTVSGSSVKEA
+148 TAINTVGGSSVEEA

-177 DAETSAGDGEEFVKI
+177 DAETSAGDGKVFVKI

-245 ATVDDIAEALTY
+245 ATVEDIAEASNY
-257 GQSIEHGKPYLK
+257 GQSIELGKPYLK

-289 DVYTAADVK
+289 DVYTAADVN

-563 MDALKTLDKAIAD
+563 MGALKTLDKAIAD
-576 LDFEDNCG
+576 LDSEDNCG

-592 TQENGHVRLEKQN
+592 TQENGRVTLEKQN
-605 VTGRKLAEY
+605 VTGRKLAGY

-623 GATFKVAEADTLG
+623 GATFKVATADTLG

-646 NAMDWTGTTASDQ
+646 NAMDWTGTTTSDQ

-685 YSVQNITDTSAAA
+685 YSVQNIIDTSAAA

-708 VGLGKLQ
+708 V
-715 GQINAMDYTANTS
+715 
-728 SDKVFTYISNKD
+728 
-740 GQLTT
+740 
-745 SAENITN
+745 
-752 RVITGYVEGTDAD
+752 
-765 VAATDTLGQALGKL
+765 
-779 QKQINSMD
+779 
-787 YTANTGNDKIFT
+787 
-799 YIAEAD
+799 
-805 GKLTTSAESITSR
+805 
-818 VITGYAEGADADV
+818 
-831 AETDTLGVALGKLQ
+831 ALGKLQ
-845 GQINAMDKATQA
+845 GQINA
-857 EENSVIYDVTESDGK
+857 
-872 VSATSKHIVDI
+872 
-883 KLSGY
+883 
-888 TEGAIA
+888 
-894 SGRVSSGDTLGQAL
+894 
-908 GKLQGQVNDLDWTG
+908 
-922 ATTANEVFTGIT
+922 
-934 ESDGKVSATTALTT
+934 
-948 SRTLSGY
+948 
-955 TVETISDNSATASK
+955 
-969 VAPTDTL
+969 
-976 GKALGKLQG
+976 
-985 QINAMDLSSG
+985 
-995 ANDNK
+995 
-1000 VMTDLTQKD
+1000 
-1009 GQLTPTYS
+1009 
-1017 NVTSRKL
+1017 
-1024 DGYGTTANT
+1024 
-1033 KVTATQTLG
+1033 
-1042 VALGNLQGQIDSLNY
+1042 
-1057 TANASTDKVIT
+1057 
-1068 AITQTD
+1068 
-1074 GKVEV
+1074 
-1079 ETQNITSR
+1079 
-1087 IITGYAEGTDADVAA
+1087 
-1102 TDTLGQALGKL
+1102 
-1113 QKQINSM
+1113 M

-1138 DGKVSETRGY
+1138 DGKVSETLGY

-1188 DSSLKSVALSGD
+1188 DSSLKSVTLSGD

-1246 VHGVVYGNSE
+1246 VHGVVSGNSE
-1256 SVVTAYTATGGANG
+1256 SVVTAYTATGSANG

-1276 VNGDGF
+1276 VNGGGF

-1370 PEVAWKRVSAGGAN
+1370 PEVAWKRVTAGGTN

-1399 NTGITLDGD
+1399 NTGITLAGD
-1408 TTNKKITI
+1408 AANKRITI
-1416 SHTDTSSQSSVDA
+1416 SHTDTSSQASVDA

-1446 TGLTTGNTVDSATT
+1446 TGLTTGNTVNSATT
-1460 AANSAKVAGK
+1460 AADSAKVAGK

>member
-78 AVANGDT
+78 PVANGDT
-85 LYEMVSK
+85 LYKMVSK

-135 NATSIADAISKLD
+135 DATSIADAISKLD
-148 AAINTVSGSSVKEA
+148 AAINTASGSSLKEA
-162 KEYTDAKITESIKAL
+162 KEYTDTKITESIKAL
-177 DAETSAGDGEEFVKI
+177 DAETSAGDGKVFVKI

-236 LKEAIFISA
+236 LKEVFFISA
-245 ATVDDIAEALTY
+245 ATVEDIAEALKY
-257 GQSIEHGKPYLK
+257 DQSIELGKPYLR
-269 FVWKLEKELKPTY
+269 FVWKLEEGLKPTY

-289 DVYTAADVK
+289 DVYTAADVN

-317 DAIGKV
+317 DAVGKI
-323 TNELTSIEE
+323 TKELTSIEE

-374 QGQLSVA
+374 EGQLSVA

-549 TTQDCLLIKDDRTV
+549 TTQNCLLIKDDRTV

-592 TQENGHVRLEKQN
+592 TQENGHVTLEKQN

-623 GATFKVAEADTLG
+623 GATFKVATTDTLG

-646 NAMDWTGTTASDQ
+646 NAMDWTGTTTSDQ

-708 VGLGKLQ
+708 VALGKLQ

-745 SAENITN
+745 SAENIT
-752 RVITGYVEGTDAD
+752 
-765 VAATDTLGQALGKL
+765 
-779 QKQINSMD
+779 
-787 YTANTGNDKIFT
+787 
-799 YIAEAD
+799 
-805 GKLTTSAESITSR
+805 SR

-845 GQINAMDKATQA
+845 GQINAMDKTTQA

-894 SGRVSSGDTLGQAL
+894 SGKVSSGDTLGQAL
-908 GKLQGQVNDLDWTG
+908 GKLQGQVNDLNWTG
-922 ATTANEVFTGIT
+922 ATTTNEVFTGIT
-934 ESDGKVSATTALTT
+934 EDDGKVSATTALTT

-969 VAPTDTL
+969 VAATDTL

-1033 KVTATQTLG
+1033 KVAATQTLG

-1087 IITGYAEGTDADVAA
+1087 IITGYVEGTDADVVA

-1148 IVADDVKITAA
+1148 IVADDVKVTAA
-1159 TVNEANVKEAWKLVN
+1159 TAAEIATLGTNVKEAYKVVN
-1174 NEGTQLGSTIKIYK
+1174 NQGIQLGDWVKIYK
-1188 DSSLKSVALSGD
+1188 DNSLNSVTLSGD
-1200 TSTVGQWLVFTYAL
+1200 SSTTGQWMIFNYTYA
-1214 SDGSE
+1214 DGTTGNT
-1219 DVVAVD
+1219 AVD

-1246 VHGVVYGNSE
+1246 VHGVVSRNSE
-1256 SVVTAYTATGGANG
+1256 SVVTAYTATGSANG
-1270 TAKVLG
+1270 TEKVLG

-1282 YVNNIQTAINAKVNS
+1282 YANNIQTAINAKVNS

-1331 QLTAQETKLSTG
+1331 KLTSQETELTTG
-1343 NSTTAIGNVVTGL
+1343 NSATAIGNVVTGL

-1370 PEVAWKRVSAGGAN
+1370 PEVAWKRVSAGGTN

-1399 NTGITLDGD
+1399 NTGITLVGD
-1408 TTNKKITI
+1408 ATNKKITI

-1446 TGLTTGNTVDSATT
+1446 TGLTTGNTVDNATM
-1460 AANSAKVAGK
+1460 AADSAKVAGK

-1499 VAVVSAIPS
+1499 VAIVSAIPS

>member
-6 YNKNVANPSDVTASI
+6 YNKNVANPSDITASV

-47 TKSDDGETKI
+47 AKNDGGETKI
-57 QKMNSVDNIILKQ
+57 QKINSADNIILKQ
-70 DVDPSASG
+70 NVDPSLSG
-78 AVANGDT
+78 PVANGDT

-92 FQNQI
+92 LQNQL
-97 DDLSGDGKSEAEKV
+97 DDLSGSGESEAEKI
-111 NKIVAAVGI
+111 NRIIVAI
-120 NEDGSYKII
+120 DLNDDGSYKII

-135 NATSIADAISKLD
+135 DATSIADAISKLD
-148 AAINTVSGSSVKEA
+148 AAINTVGGSSVEEA
-162 KEYTDAKITESIKAL
+162 KEYTDAKITESIEAL
-177 DAETSAGDGEEFVKI
+177 DTEVSAGDGEVFVKI

-197 LVSGEV
+197 LVSGEA

-222 DYIFGSVDIPQDQF
+222 DYVFGSVDIPQDQF
-236 LKEAIFISA
+236 LKEVIFISA
-245 ATVDDIAEALTY
+245 ATVEDIAEALNY
-257 GQSIEHGKPYLK
+257 DQRIELGKPYLK
-269 FVWKLEKELKPTY
+269 FVWKLEEGLKPTY

-303 SGTSFDIKSGTSVE
+303 SGASFDIKSGTSVE

-381 LNVEKTYV
+381 LNVEKTHV
-389 DNGYVRTKYTLKS
+389 DTGYVRTKYTLKS

-435 AEGNRT
+435 TEGNRT

-456 ATGPNVDDANGFATA
+456 ATGPNVDDANGLVTA

-549 TTQDCLLIKDDRTV
+549 TTQDCLLIKGDRTV
-563 MDALKTLDKAIAD
+563 MDALKTLDKSIAD

-592 TQENGHVRLEKQN
+592 TQENGHVMLEKQN

-623 GATFKVAEADTLG
+623 GATFKVATTDTLG

-646 NAMDWTGTTASDQ
+646 NAMDWTGATTSDQ

-787 YTANTGNDKIFT
+787 
-799 YIAEAD
+799 
-805 GKLTTSAESITSR
+805 
-818 VITGYAEGADADV
+818 
-831 AETDTLGVALGKLQ
+831 
-845 GQINAMDKATQA
+845 
-857 EENSVIYDVTESDGK
+857 
-872 VSATSKHIVDI
+872 
-883 KLSGY
+883 
-888 TEGAIA
+888 
-894 SGRVSSGDTLGQAL
+894 
-908 GKLQGQVNDLDWTG
+908 
-922 ATTANEVFTGIT
+922 
-934 ESDGKVSATTALTT
+934 
-948 SRTLSGY
+948 
-955 TVETISDNSATASK
+955 
-969 VAPTDTL
+969 
-976 GKALGKLQG
+976 
-985 QINAMDLSSG
+985 
-995 ANDNK
+995 
-1000 VMTDLTQKD
+1000 
-1009 GQLTPTYS
+1009 
-1017 NVTSRKL
+1017 
-1024 DGYGTTANT
+1024 
-1033 KVTATQTLG
+1033 
-1042 VALGNLQGQIDSLNY
+1042 
-1057 TANASTDKVIT
+1057 
-1068 AITQTD
+1068 
-1074 GKVEV
+1074 
-1079 ETQNITSR
+1079 
-1087 IITGYAEGTDADVAA
+1087 
-1102 TDTLGQALGKL
+1102 
-1113 QKQINSM
+1113 
-1120 DKTASSE
+1120 KTASSE

-1200 TSTVGQWLVFTYAL
+1200 TSTVGQWLVFTYVL

-1270 TAKVLG
+1270 NAKVLG
-1276 VNGDGF
+1276 VNSGGF

-1370 PEVAWKRVSAGGAN
+1370 PEVAWKRVTAGETN

-1399 NTGITLDGD
+1399 NTGITLAGD
-1408 TTNKKITI
+1408 AANKRITI
-1416 SHTDTSSQSSVDA
+1416 GHTDTSSQASVDA

-1460 AANSAKVAGK
+1460 AVDSAKVAGK

-1499 VAVVSAIPS
+1499 IAVVSAIPS

>member
-1 MAKTV
+1 MAKIV
-6 YNKNVANPSDVTASI
+6 YNKNVANPSDVTDRI

-57 QKMNSVDNIILKQ
+57 PKMNSVDNIILKQ

-78 AVANGDT
+78 PVANGAT

-97 DDLSGDGKSEAEKV
+97 DDLSGEGKSEAEKV

-135 NATSIADAISKLD
+135 DATSIADAISKLD
-148 AAINTVSGSSVKEA
+148 AAINTVGGSSVKEA

-177 DAETSAGDGEEFVKI
+177 DAETSAGDGEVFVKI

-222 DYIFGSVDIPQDQF
+222 DYVFGSVDIPQDQF
-236 LKEAIFISA
+236 LKEVIFISA
-245 ATVDDIAEALTY
+245 ATVEDIAEASKY
-257 GQSIEHGKPYLK
+257 DQSIEHGKPYLK

-303 SGTSFDIKSGTSVE
+303 LGTSFDIKSGTSVE

-361 DNDTIVKNETVAK
+361 DNDTIIKNGAVAK

-456 ATGPNVDDANGFATA
+456 AIGPNVDDDNGFVTA

-549 TTQDCLLIKDDRTV
+549 TTQDCLLIKDNRTV

-592 TQENGHVRLEKQN
+592 TQENGRVMLEKQN
-605 VTGRKLAEY
+605 VTGRKLAGY

-623 GATFKVAEADTLG
+623 GATFKVATTDTLG
-636 QALGKLQGQI
+636 QGLGKLQGQI
-646 NAMDWTGTTASDQ
+646 NAMNWTGTTTSDQ

-752 RVITGYVEGTDAD
+752 RVITGYEEGVDAD

-779 QKQINSMD
+779 QGQINAMD
-787 YTANTGNDKIFT
+787 YTANAGSDKVFT
-799 YIAEAD
+799 YVSETD

-831 AETDTLGVALGKLQ
+831 AETDTLGQALGKLQ
-845 GQINAMDKATQA
+845 GQINA
-857 EENSVIYDVTESDGK
+857 
-872 VSATSKHIVDI
+872 
-883 KLSGY
+883 
-888 TEGAIA
+888 
-894 SGRVSSGDTLGQAL
+894 
-908 GKLQGQVNDLDWTG
+908 
-922 ATTANEVFTGIT
+922 
-934 ESDGKVSATTALTT
+934 
-948 SRTLSGY
+948 
-955 TVETISDNSATASK
+955 
-969 VAPTDTL
+969 
-976 GKALGKLQG
+976 
-985 QINAMDLSSG
+985 
-995 ANDNK
+995 
-1000 VMTDLTQKD
+1000 
-1009 GQLTPTYS
+1009 
-1017 NVTSRKL
+1017 
-1024 DGYGTTANT
+1024 
-1033 KVTATQTLG
+1033 
-1042 VALGNLQGQIDSLNY
+1042 
-1057 TANASTDKVIT
+1057 
-1068 AITQTD
+1068 
-1074 GKVEV
+1074 
-1079 ETQNITSR
+1079 
-1087 IITGYAEGTDADVAA
+1087 
-1102 TDTLGQALGKL
+1102 
-1113 QKQINSM
+1113 M

-1246 VHGVVYGNSE
+1246 VHGVVSGNSE
-1256 SVVTAYTATGGANG
+1256 SVVTAYTATGSANG

-1276 VNGDGF
+1276 VNGGGF

-1331 QLTAQETKLSTG
+1331 KLTAQETELRTG

-1356 SVSDH
+1356 SVSGH

-1399 NTGITLDGD
+1399 NTGITLVGD
-1408 TTNKKITI
+1408 VTNKKITI

-1460 AANSAKVAGK
+1460 AADSAKVDGK

-1499 VAVVSAIPS
+1499 VAIVSAMPS

>member
-6 YNKNVANPSDVTASI
+6 YNKNVANPSDVTDRI

-78 AVANGDT
+78 TVANGDT

-111 NKIVAAVGI
+111 NKIVSAVGI

-135 NATSIADAISKLD
+135 DAASIADAISKLD
-148 AAINTVSGSSVKEA
+148 AAINTTSESSVKEA
-162 KEYTDAKITESIKAL
+162 KEYTDTKITESIKAL
-177 DAETSAGDGEEFVKI
+177 DAETSAGDGEVFVKI
-192 TEADG
+192 TEVDG
-197 LVSGEV
+197 LVSGGV
-203 KALSVEK
+203 KALSVKK

-236 LKEAIFISA
+236 LKEVIFISA

-257 GQSIEHGKPYLK
+257 GQSIELGKPYLK
-269 FVWKLEKELKPTY
+269 FVWKLEEELKPTY

-456 ATGPNVDDANGFATA
+456 AIGPNVDDANGFATA

-563 MDALKTLDKAIAD
+563 MGALKTLDKSIAD

-592 TQENGHVRLEKQN
+592 TQENGHVMLEKQN

-623 GATFKVAEADTLG
+623 GATFKVATTDTLG
-636 QALGKLQGQI
+636 HALGKLQGQI
-646 NAMDWTGTTASDQ
+646 NAMDWTGTTTSDQ

-752 RVITGYVEGTDAD
+752 RVITGYV
-765 VAATDTLGQALGKL
+765 
-779 QKQINSMD
+779 
-787 YTANTGNDKIFT
+787 
-799 YIAEAD
+799 
-805 GKLTTSAESITSR
+805 
-818 VITGYAEGADADV
+818 
-831 AETDTLGVALGKLQ
+831 
-845 GQINAMDKATQA
+845 
-857 EENSVIYDVTESDGK
+857 
-872 VSATSKHIVDI
+872 
-883 KLSGY
+883 
-888 TEGAIA
+888 
-894 SGRVSSGDTLGQAL
+894 
-908 GKLQGQVNDLDWTG
+908 
-922 ATTANEVFTGIT
+922 
-934 ESDGKVSATTALTT
+934 
-948 SRTLSGY
+948 
-955 TVETISDNSATASK
+955 
-969 VAPTDTL
+969 
-976 GKALGKLQG
+976 
-985 QINAMDLSSG
+985 
-995 ANDNK
+995 
-1000 VMTDLTQKD
+1000 
-1009 GQLTPTYS
+1009 
-1017 NVTSRKL
+1017 
-1024 DGYGTTANT
+1024 
-1033 KVTATQTLG
+1033 
-1042 VALGNLQGQIDSLNY
+1042 
-1057 TANASTDKVIT
+1057 
-1068 AITQTD
+1068 
-1074 GKVEV
+1074 
-1079 ETQNITSR
+1079 
-1087 IITGYAEGTDADVAA
+1087 EGTDADVAA

-1246 VHGVVYGNSE
+1246 VHGAVYGNSE
-1256 SVVTAYTATGGANG
+1256 SVVTAYTATGSANG

-1276 VNGDGF
+1276 VNSGGF

-1331 QLTAQETKLSTG
+1331 KLTSQETELSTG

-1384 IDATTTADTISIVTG
+1384 IDATATADTISIVTG
-1399 NTGITLDGD
+1399 NTGITLVGD
-1408 TTNKKITI
+1408 ATNKKITI

-1446 TGLTTGNTVDSATT
+1446 IGLTTGNTVNSATT
-1460 AANSAKVAGK
+1460 AADSAKVAGK

-1499 VAVVSAIPS
+1499 VAIVSTMPS

>member
-1 MAKTV
+1 MAKIV
-6 YNKNVANPSDVTASI
+6 YNKNVANPSDVTDRI

-78 AVANGDT
+78 TVANGDT

-97 DDLSGDGKSEAEKV
+97 DDLSSDGKSEAEKV

-135 NATSIADAISKLD
+135 DAASIADAISKLD
-148 AAINTVSGSSVKEA
+148 AAINTTSGSSVKEA
-162 KEYTDAKITESIKAL
+162 KEYTDTKITESIKAL
-177 DAETSAGDGEEFVKI
+177 DAETSAGDGEVFVKI

-197 LVSGEV
+197 LVSGGV
-203 KALSVEK
+203 KALSVKK

-236 LKEAIFISA
+236 LKEVIFISA
-245 ATVDDIAEALTY
+245 ATVEDIAEASTY
-257 GQSIEHGKPYLK
+257 GQSIELGKPYLR
-269 FVWKLEKELKPTY
+269 FVWKLEEELKPTY

-456 ATGPNVDDANGFATA
+456 AIGPNVDDANGFATA

-563 MDALKTLDKAIAD
+563 MGALKTLDKSIAD

-592 TQENGHVRLEKQN
+592 TQENGHVMLKKQN

-614 SVVDVTNPS
+614 SVADVTNPS

-894 SGRVSSGDTLGQAL
+894 SGKVSSGDTLGH
-908 GKLQGQVNDLDWTG
+908 
-922 ATTANEVFTGIT
+922 
-934 ESDGKVSATTALTT
+934 
-948 SRTLSGY
+948 
-955 TVETISDNSATASK
+955 
-969 VAPTDTL
+969 
-976 GKALGKLQG
+976 ALGKLQG

-1033 KVTATQTLG
+1033 KVAATQTLG

-1087 IITGYAEGTDADVAA
+1087 IITGYAEGTDADVAE

-1120 DKTASSE
+1120 GKTASSE

-1256 SVVTAYTATGGANG
+1256 SVVTAYTATGSANG

-1276 VNGDGF
+1276 VNSGGF

-1331 QLTAQETKLSTG
+1331 KLTAQETELSTG

-1384 IDATTTADTISIVTG
+1384 IDATATADTISIVTG
-1399 NTGITLDGD
+1399 NTGITLVGD
-1408 TTNKKITI
+1408 ATNKKITI

-1460 AANSAKVAGK
+1460 AADSAKVAGK

-1499 VAVVSAIPS
+1499 VAIVSTMPS

>member
-6 YNKNVANPSDVTASI
+6 YNKNVANPSDVTDRI

-57 QKMNSVDNIILKQ
+57 QKINSVDNIILKQ

-78 AVANGDT
+78 PVANGDT
-85 LYEMVSK
+85 LYKMVSK

-135 NATSIADAISKLD
+135 DAASIADAISKLD
-148 AAINTVSGSSVKEA
+148 AAIDTASGSSVKEA
-162 KEYTDAKITESIKAL
+162 KEYTDTKITESIKAL
-177 DAETSAGDGEEFVKI
+177 DAETSAGDGEVFVKI

-197 LVSGEV
+197 LVSGGV

-236 LKEAIFISA
+236 LKEVIFISA

-257 GQSIEHGKPYLK
+257 GQSIELGKPYLR
-269 FVWKLEKELKPTY
+269 FVWKLEEGLKPTY

-389 DNGYVRTKYTLKS
+389 DNGYVRTKYALKS

-563 MDALKTLDKAIAD
+563 MDALKTLDKSIAD

-592 TQENGHVRLEKQN
+592 TQENGRVMLEKQN

-646 NAMDWTGTTASDQ
+646 NAMDWTGTATSDQ

-765 VAATDTLGQALGKL
+765 VTATDTLGQALGKL

-845 GQINAMDKATQA
+845 GQINAMDKTTQA

-888 TEGAIA
+888 TEGAVA
-894 SGRVSSGDTLGQAL
+894 SGKVSSGDTLGQAL
-908 GKLQGQVNDLDWTG
+908 GKLQD
-922 ATTANEVFTGIT
+922 
-934 ESDGKVSATTALTT
+934 
-948 SRTLSGY
+948 
-955 TVETISDNSATASK
+955 
-969 VAPTDTL
+969 
-976 GKALGKLQG
+976 

-1009 GQLTPTYS
+1009 GQLTPIYS

-1033 KVTATQTLG
+1033 KVAATQTLG
-1042 VALGNLQGQIDSLNY
+1042 VALGNLQGQIDSLDY

-1087 IITGYAEGTDADVAA
+1087 IITGYAEGTDADVAE

-1238 VTADNSGI
+1238 ITADNSGI
-1246 VHGVVYGNSE
+1246 VHGVVSRNSE
-1256 SVVTAYTATGGANG
+1256 SVVTAYTATGSANG

-1282 YVNNIQTAINAKVNS
+1282 YANNIQTAINAKVNS

-1331 QLTAQETKLSTG
+1331 KLTSQETELTTG

-1384 IDATTTADTISIVTG
+1384 IDATATADTISIVTG
-1399 NTGITLDGD
+1399 NTGITLVGD
-1408 TTNKKITI
+1408 ATNKKITI
-1416 SHTDTSSQSSVDA
+1416 SHTDTSSQASVDA

-1446 TGLTTGNTVDSATT
+1446 TGLTTGNTVDSATM
-1460 AANSAKVAGK
+1460 AADSAKVAGK

-1499 VAVVSAIPS
+1499 VAVVSAMPS